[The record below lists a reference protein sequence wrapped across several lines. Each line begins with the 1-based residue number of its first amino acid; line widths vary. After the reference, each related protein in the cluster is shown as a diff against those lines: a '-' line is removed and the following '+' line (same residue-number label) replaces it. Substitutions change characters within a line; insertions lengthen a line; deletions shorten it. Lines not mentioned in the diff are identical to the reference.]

1 MAGRKRIDIDI
12 GFNTD
17 TSRAKAQIQDLQKQI
32 VNLSIAAKQN
42 TATNTLSSDISK
54 AVIEASKL
62 NGILSQSMTFN
73 GDNLDL
79 SKFVTNLNKS
89 GTTISQV
96 RKNLESLGPQGQKA
110 FTSLAQSIMS
120 AEVPLRQSEGLLK
133 SFSATLTNSI
143 KWTVASGAVHQV
155 QKEFSKAFEY
165 SRKLDKSLND
175 IRIVSGES
183 SDNMAKFAKQA
194 NESAKAL
201 NTTTTAYTNAAL
213 IFYQQG
219 LDTAAVKER
228 TDAVTKMASVTG
240 ETAAD
245 VSSYMTA
252 IWNNFNDGSKSVE
265 YFADVLTALGA
276 TTASSTEEIAEGL
289 EKFASIGNTVGLSY
303 EYATSALATV
313 VAETRQSAD
322 TVGTAFKTLFARIQD
337 LELGNTLD
345 DGTTLGQYSK
355 ALESIGVDIKNS
367 KGEIRDMDD
376 ILDDMGSKW
385 KTISKDTQIA
395 VAQAVAGTRQYNQ
408 LIALMDKWDVFQENL
423 NTAKGAKGSLQQ
435 QADIYAESWDAA
447 SKNIKTSLEEIYSNL
462 IDSKAMVDLM
472 KFLSKAIEGFGH
484 FVDSVGG
491 VRTAFI
497 LLANT
502 IISNQG
508 PQISKYIDKVVDNFK
523 IKFGIMGKEIEA
535 TREKAQKEYKAM
547 IAGMDIRTP
556 EDRAQV
562 ANMKANYDI
571 ENAIFEKKK
580 ELAKI
585 NANLTE
591 SQIEQIANEKAQLK
605 QLTEEAEVTAK
616 IYDTK
621 NKARHAASDDISS
634 IGQRFKSTNLSLD
647 KVQSKKIREKITSE
661 VNKAY
666 YAQNLP
672 ENTLQEVYAK
682 KVLLGEA
689 DELPSEYYLSQNY
702 KGIDKTR
709 ARNSRYWD
717 MIHQVDPAD
726 ENGNYRFSEK
736 ERRPTNSANINKA
749 VYKSYLEKYR
759 DTKKLVEG
767 MVNPNFDEEAQEA
780 LQNQFFE
787 DYNAAELAYAR
798 NETNISTSNKVL
810 NLFDMNK
817 VKSGKF
823 SLKDMQ
829 ETLSTFYNS
838 SNENKRMIDDLMKLN
853 EYKKEGNIK
862 KLITGQNVAGAD
874 KTDYAHMLQMI
885 ENNRT
890 SYLTNRDTLSG
901 NLRGVLQNYGFE
913 ATDIAKISDALDRQH
928 KAIEASDK
936 SLADYVKSLLDVQN
950 HSKSVVDSIN
960 EMGFSVGSI
969 GENFTNGANAMSSFA
984 MAANSVYSFF
994 ESIEEMVSGDLKVN
1008 IGSLIGLV
1016 TQLGF
1021 GISGVIQTK
1030 KAFSQFSNMLSGT
1043 IGNRATLKDQQ
1054 VLENRRYNL
1063 VETKEN
1069 IDASFNE
1076 YLEKKSVFGK
1086 DKNKQKRLSDF
1097 TSLIGESQTIDLP
1110 DNLSEMSVDE
1120 RKEWLSKISGAKIDS
1135 QYRTRNS
1142 RLTGITK
1149 GLITNDDE
1157 WANFTESLKQRKAA
1171 AQEEQD
1177 IVETT
1182 QEVEGRGIQIASKVS
1197 KAMGAIGIAV
1207 QVATAAYAAYNLIH
1221 KAVVANLQKEAEE
1234 SLRVAQN
1241 TTEKTKQYKEESD
1254 KVSELKK
1261 AYDELYNKYNDGELS
1276 ASALKRQSYD
1286 LCMQYGEEELA
1297 VKALSGEYKN
1307 LEEAMK
1313 SIESEKTEKTLN
1325 SAKQEQKNYETALR
1339 DQLSASAEED
1349 SSRRDFVN
1357 RIETI
1362 DLKGMV
1368 KRNAKEDNL
1377 ANQLQKLGV
1386 EFINKDH
1393 INLQSF
1399 VAAVKTDAEAIQ
1411 SVLNESDT
1419 SAARQLRQYLSSAKD
1434 QVDGLTESINTAHE
1448 AQKTMIIDAQNFD
1461 AIDSIEDYTTTWRN
1475 MVYEALSKGVYDSI
1489 EDASKWANS
1498 YMSAIDSIK
1507 EYAQTAT
1514 IADTLAENT
1523 SGEVLKEVFEQKKNI
1538 DNLTSE
1544 DYINELGDKAQYKY
1558 RTVGALQGG
1567 VGGGTPNESGS
1578 YTTDANLG
1586 IEEIDQDAVAEWREN
1601 KKRNYGLSNSLD
1613 YYKSMTQALDK
1624 YSVYEQS
1631 FFTNFS
1637 QKLSEAIGKNDG
1649 DIEKALS
1656 SLAEKMPNVFKEAA
1670 EKGEADYA
1678 QTLVDGL
1685 ITDKTELTDK
1695 QKKQILDTL
1704 DFSGVTSEGVSV
1716 DEKTLNNMDYS
1727 SQATLMAAF
1736 YGEKLK
1742 LIEETGDAAREEAQ
1756 KEADTY
1762 KEKYKDQID
1771 DYKDAQK
1778 ELELLSEDSDANFT
1792 QEDIGKL
1799 VDEFNGNDL
1808 SGLNED
1814 TIKNLKDV
1822 MKNQG
1827 YGSDDSDVV
1836 NFFKK
1841 LSNKKYSD
1849 QLEKLDDLVKDLTI
1863 DSEDWNK
1870 VIKAGEKAQEAN
1882 SSVIDDVQAGYKSLT
1897 SAMKDYNSNGYF
1909 TMDNLQAILELEPKY
1924 LSALEWDGNQFKL
1937 NTADLKE
1944 MTKAK
1949 LADMAVSQAEIAVA
1963 KVKSILSSDNV
1974 VNAAMEL
1981 GMTQKLTTSTMSYAE
1996 SLIASA
2002 RGLATNNKE
2011 LQNNAA
2017 AMQQVMMYIDAQENA
2032 IAAIG
2037 NVYDNIDA
2045 HFDKIMGSSASSSK
2059 KKYFEDEFD
2068 RYWEF
2073 KKAIDEVVHAMERLE
2088 NEQGNLYGQE
2098 LIDNL
2103 NQVNDLLVTQKANY
2117 EALYEA
2123 QKVEAEE
2130 LRSSLSAYGA
2140 LFDEEGRLTNYAD
2153 ITTSMFAQYGNVDDS
2168 ETYEEFKKYLERYDT
2183 LYYSEMVDT
2192 TDKIVEESKKILENN
2207 LKIWETDIQI
2217 NLDLKQAER
2226 DWNDFLKEINR
2237 NFKSTFSDAGQEIE
2251 YALKKAQTFNLND
2264 GTLVSDIQKVEN
2276 INYEIDQLKNGRTSD
2291 LFSSLSEAENALKE
2305 ANKTL
2310 QDDAEELFSTYEEG
2324 WNSYLE
2330 YIDDVG
2336 THLDN
2341 INKKY
2346 EELNEELEHQANLIS
2361 LLYGDTAYDKL
2372 AKLYDTQQKSNLAQ
2386 LKSLRQQTDFYQA
2399 QYEKAVQLD
2408 GEDSKS
2414 AEKWLEKKKQAMQDL
2429 RAEEETYIKTIQSKY
2444 NNTIDSIIQ
2453 KARMATN
2460 GGVDTDWARTMYDL
2474 TKTKSEGN
2482 YDDVERVYQLTS
2494 LQSKWNKLIA
2504 DTTGTKNQEKLKK
2517 IMDEQLANLEKKAT
2531 LTEYDIGLAEKAL
2544 AVEQA
2549 RIALEQA
2556 QNSKDSMKLTRNAEG
2571 NWSYQYVADEDNIAE
2586 KQQDL
2591 LDAINDKYEYVKSA
2605 NQQALDDLL
2614 QYEEDFWNK
2623 YAEIMKD
2630 VSLSDEER
2638 QSRIAQLYDMYY
2650 GEEGILTQAYQ
2661 DSAQTQQDLNLVT
2674 AEQLWAIYE
2683 SDQEKYATMTA
2694 AEQELIDGLKN
2705 GTIKS
2710 YEDIQEAGQ
2719 RVNDESLDYWNTTA
2733 QAMADAWNADDGM
2746 SIKSQVNE
2754 ALKDCSTAL
2763 ADYGADVDAG
2773 CTAAG
2778 EDFTDVGNAIDDV
2791 SNAIDDLNGTTEDY
2805 IDNAEKLIDDYIDS
2819 LKELESQWKE
2829 VKSIVEQNIDTMKKY
2844 ELATN
2849 NATAAY
2855 NSLNAAKSSS
2865 GNSGG
2870 SGNST
2875 DIADNNPIEETVHY
2889 YSVNSSPDGDGLVV
2903 TVYEKTGN
2911 SEKAIGLDGEE
2922 AKDHKVG
2929 SVWEARDYINQV
2941 LSENGYDEELD
2952 PKKNVQT
2959 SGYKYYLDN
2968 ARVNTYSF
2976 DTGGYTGEW
2985 DNSGRLAVLH
2995 QKELVLNKDDT
3006 ENILNAVEFVRG
3018 IASSIGASLLSQL
3031 AGMTNATS
3039 SIRPVGAD
3047 YLSSN
3052 VNNASNNN
3060 VYNVTAEF
3068 PNAESVQDI
3077 REALL
3082 SLPNLVSQKV
3092 NEKNI

>member
-32 VNLSIAAKQN
+32 VNLSVAAKQN

-62 NGILSQSMTFN
+62 NGILSQSMTFK

-133 SFSATLTNSI
+133 SFSTTLTNSA

-155 QKEFSKAFEY
+155 QTEFSKAFEY
-165 SRKLDKSLND
+165 SRKLDKSLNE

-276 TTASSTEEIAEGL
+276 ATASSTDEIAAGL

-355 ALESIGVDIKNS
+355 ALESIGVNIKDS
-367 KGEIRDMDD
+367 KGEVRDMDD

-395 VAQAVAGTRQYNQ
+395 VAQAVAGTRQYSQ

-423 NTAKGAKGSLQQ
+423 NTAKGAEGSLQQ

-447 SKNIKTSLEEIYSNL
+447 SKKIKTSLEEIYSNL
-462 IDSKAMVDLM
+462 IDSKTMVDLM

-508 PQISKYIDKVVDNFK
+508 PQISKYVDKVVDNFK

-547 IAGMDIRTP
+547 IAGMDIKTP

-605 QLTEEAEVTAK
+605 QLTEEAEVTAQ

-647 KVQSKKIREKITSE
+647 NVDSKKIREKITSE

-666 YAQNLP
+666 YAKNLP
-672 ENTLQEVYAK
+672 ENTLQELYAK

-759 DTKKLVEG
+759 DTKKLAEG

-787 DYNAAELAYAR
+787 DYNAAELAYAG

-829 ETLSTFYNS
+829 ETLSTLYNS

-862 KLITGQNVAGAD
+862 KLITGQNIAGVD

-913 ATDIAKISDALDRQH
+913 ATDVTKISDALDEQH

-969 GENFTNGANAMSSFA
+969 GENFANGANAMSNFA
-984 MAANSVYSFF
+984 MTANSAYSVF
-994 ESIEEMVSGDLKVN
+994 ESIEELFSGDLKLS
-1008 IGSLIGLV
+1008 IGSIIGLF

-1021 GISGVIQTK
+1021 SVSGFLQTK
-1030 KAFSQFSNMLSGT
+1030 KSFNQFSNMLSGT
-1043 IGNRATLKDQQ
+1043 IGNRATLKDQKA
-1054 VLENRRYNL
+1054 LEDRKYNL
-1063 VETKEN
+1063 AETKDN
-1069 IDASFNE
+1069 IDASFKE
-1076 YLEKKSVFGK
+1076 YLEKKSTFGK
-1086 DKNKQKRLSDF
+1086 DKGKQKRLSDF

-1110 DNLSEMSVDE
+1110 DNLSKMSVDE
-1120 RKEWLSKISGAKIDS
+1120 RKDWLSKISGAKIDS
-1135 QYRTRNS
+1135 QYRTRDS

-1177 IVETT
+1177 IVATT
-1182 QEVEGRGIQIASKVS
+1182 QAVEGRGIQIASKVS

-1207 QVATAAYAAYNLIH
+1207 QVATTAYAAYNLIH

-1297 VKALSGEYKN
+1297 VKALSGEYKS

-1313 SIESEKTEKTLN
+1313 SIESKKTEKTLN
-1325 SAKQEQKNYETALR
+1325 SAKQEQKNYEVALR

-1349 SSRRDFVN
+1349 AGRRDFVN
-1357 RIETI
+1357 GTETI
-1362 DLKGMV
+1362 DLRGMV
-1368 KRNAKEDNL
+1368 ARNSKEKNL
-1377 ANQLQKLGV
+1377 ASQLQELGV
-1386 EFINKDH
+1386 QFLTNDKIS
-1393 INLQSF
+1393 LQSL
-1399 VAAVKTDAEAIQ
+1399 ATAIKTDAEAVQ
-1411 SVLNESDT
+1411 SVLNDSDT
-1419 SAARQLRQYLSSAKD
+1419 TAAKQLRQYLSSAKD
-1434 QVDGLTESINTAHE
+1434 QIDGLTESIDTAHE

-1461 AIDSIEDYTTTWRN
+1461 AIDSIEDYTATWRN
-1475 MVYEALSKGVYDSI
+1475 MVHEALSKGVYDSI

-1514 IADTLAENT
+1514 VADTIMSNT
-1523 SGEVLKEVFEQKKNI
+1523 SKDIFKDIQNQKNEIDYTSIEEWAAEKYGAEVHYMNVKDLTDEFEQEKAAKKTG
-1538 DNLTSE
+1538 L
-1544 DYINELGDKAQYKY
+1544 EL
-1558 RTVGALQGG
+1558 
-1567 VGGGTPNESGS
+1567 
-1578 YTTDANLG
+1578 
-1586 IEEIDQDAVAEWREN
+1586 
-1601 KKRNYGLSNSLD
+1601 NSLQ
-1613 YYKSMTQALDK
+1613 YYESMTKALDN
-1624 YSVYEQS
+1624 YSTYEQS
-1631 FFTNFS
+1631 FFSDNFS
-1637 QKLSEAIGKNDG
+1637 QLLSEAMEKNNNNT
-1649 DIEKALS
+1649 EKALA
-1656 SLAEKMPNVFKEAA
+1656 SLAEKLPNVFEGSA

-1678 QTLVDGL
+1678 QTLIDGL

-1695 QKKQILDTL
+1695 QKKQVLDTL

-1756 KEADTY
+1756 KEAETY
-1762 KEKYKDQID
+1762 KETYKDQID
-1771 DYKDAQK
+1771 DYKEAQK

-1799 VDEFNGNDL
+1799 VDKFNGNDL

-1814 TIKNLKDV
+1814 AIKNLKDV

-1827 YGSDDSDVV
+1827 YGSNDSDVV

-1849 QLEKLDDLVKDLTI
+1849 QLEKLDDLVKDLTV

-1870 VIKAGEKAQEAN
+1870 VVKAGEKAQEAN
-1882 SSVIDDVQAGYKSLT
+1882 SSTIDNIQAGYKTLT

-1949 LADMAVSQAEIAVA
+1949 LADMAVSQARITVA
-1963 KVKSILSSDNV
+1963 KVESILSSDNV

-1981 GMTQKLTTSTMSYAE
+1981 EMTQKLTTSTMSYAE
-1996 SLIASA
+1996 TLIAEA
-2002 RGLATNNKE
+2002 RGLAAANTE

-2017 AMQQVMMYIDAQENA
+2017 AMQQVTMYIDAQENA

-2073 KKAIDEVVHAMERLE
+2073 KKAIDEVAHAMERLE
-2088 NEQGNLYGQE
+2088 DEQDNLYGQE

-2251 YALKKAQTFNLND
+2251 YALKKAQTFNLDD
-2264 GTLVSDIQKVEN
+2264 GTLASDIQKIEN
-2276 INYEIDQLKNGRTSD
+2276 INYEINQLQNGGTSD
-2291 LFSSLSEAENALKE
+2291 LFNSLSEAENALKE

-2324 WNSYLE
+2324 WNAYLD

-2346 EELNEELEHQANLIS
+2346 EELDEELEHQANLIS
-2361 LLYGDTAYDKL
+2361 LLYGDQAYDKL
-2372 AKLYDTQQKSNLAQ
+2372 AKLYDTQQKNNLAQ

-2414 AEKWLEKKKQAMQDL
+2414 AEKWLEKKRQAMQDL
-2429 RAEEETYIKTIQSKY
+2429 RSEEETYIKTIQSKY

-2460 GGVDTDWARTMYDL
+2460 GGVDTDWARTMYEL

-2517 IMDEQLANLEKKAT
+2517 VMDEQLANLEKKAT

-2571 NWSYQYVADEDNIAE
+2571 NWSYQYVADEDNVAE

-2614 QYEEDFWNK
+2614 QYEEDFWTK

-2638 QSRIAQLYDMYY
+2638 QSRIAQLYEMYY

-2763 ADYGADVDAG
+2763 EDYNADVDAG
-2773 CTAAG
+2773 CAAAG
-2778 EDFTDVGNAIDDV
+2778 EDFTDVGSAIDDV
-2791 SNAIDDLNGTTEDY
+2791 SNAIDDLDGTTEDY
-2805 IDNAEKLIDDYIDS
+2805 IDNAEKLIDDYINS

-2829 VKSIVEQNIDTMKKY
+2829 VKAIVEQNIETMKKY
-2844 ELATN
+2844 ELA
-2849 NATAAY
+2849 
-2855 NSLNAAKSSS
+2855 AKSASTVKTPAAATPS
-2865 GNSGG
+2865 SGG
-2870 SGNST
+2870 SGGGNST
-2875 DIADNNPIEETVHY
+2875 TIADDDSYTITN
-2889 YSVNSSPDGDGLVV
+2889 DDGLR
-2903 TVYEKTGN
+2903 TYSAARRRDLGDDVYEVTISNGKGESLMTSKGDKIQKTFTIGEDYDSLDEAINDLLKQSLGSGEVFNARADSNIYWLDNVKLWNNN
-2911 SEKAIGLDGEE
+2911 S
-2922 AKDHKVG
+2922 
-2929 SVWEARDYINQV
+2929 V
-2941 LSENGYDEELD
+2941 LSTKYT
-2952 PKKNVQT
+2952 PK
-2959 SGYKYYLDN
+2959 
-2968 ARVNTYSF
+2968 F

-2985 DNSGRLAVLH
+2985 DNSGRLAILH

-3039 SIRPVGAD
+3039 SIHPVGAD

-3052 VNNASNNN
+3052 VSNASSSN

>member
-1 MAGRKRIDIDI
+1 MARRKRIDIDI

-32 VNLSIAAKQN
+32 VNLSVAAKQN

-62 NGILSQSMTFN
+62 NGILSQSMTFK

-133 SFSATLTNSI
+133 SFSTTLTNSI

-355 ALESIGVDIKNS
+355 ALESIGVNIKDS
-367 KGEIRDMDD
+367 KGEVRDMDD

-484 FVDSVGG
+484 FVDSIGG

-508 PQISKYIDKVVDNFK
+508 PQISKYVDKVVDNFK

-547 IAGMDIRTP
+547 IAGMDIKTS

-562 ANMKANYDI
+562 ANMKANYNI

-605 QLTEEAEVTAK
+605 QLEEEAEVTAK

-621 NKARHAASDDISS
+621 KKARHAAHDDVLSLGS
-634 IGQRFKSTNLSLD
+634 RFKNTNLSLD
-647 KVQSKKIREKITSE
+647 KIENKKISNDILSKF
-661 VNKAY
+661 
-666 YAQNLP
+666 LP
-672 ENTLQEVYAK
+672 EDTLQEAYAK
-682 KVLLGEA
+682 KVLLGEM
-689 DELPSEYYLSQNY
+689 DEMQSEKYLHENY
-702 KGIDKTR
+702 TDNEINR
-709 ARNSRYWD
+709 QRNKNFRD
-717 MIHQVDPAD
+717 MVKQVDP
-726 ENGNYRFSEK
+726 NKNFSK
-736 ERRPTNSANINKA
+736 QERRPSRNISIKDYNSYSQVLDDTRKA
-749 VYKSYLEKYR
+749 LESKDYQEVIQKNLQEQF
-759 DTKKLVEG
+759 TK
-767 MVNPNFDEEAQEA
+767 
-780 LQNQFFE
+780 
-787 DYNAAELAYAR
+787 DYNAAIQAYET

-810 NLFDMNK
+810 NLFDMEK

-823 SLKDMQ
+823 SLKGMQ
-829 ETLSTFYNS
+829 ETLSTLYNS
-838 SNENKRMIDDLMKLN
+838 SKENKRMIDDLMKLD
-853 EYKKEGNIK
+853 EYKDKDDIK
-862 KLITGQNVAGAD
+862 KLITGQDVEGIN
-874 KTDYAHMLQMI
+874 KSDYTHMLQTI
-885 ENNRT
+885 EKKRAG
-890 SYLTNRDTLSG
+890 YLTKRDDISG
-901 NLRGVLQNYGFE
+901 NIRGLLQNYGFG
-913 ATDIAKISDALDRQH
+913 APDVAKMSDALDKQH
-928 KAIEASDK
+928 KIIEDTDK
-936 SLADYVKSLLDVQN
+936 SLTAHVKVLLDVQN
-950 HSKSVVDSIN
+950 HSDSVVDSIN
-960 EMGFSVGSI
+960 KMGFSVGSI

-984 MAANSVYSFF
+984 MAANSAYSIF
-994 ESIEEMVSGDLKVN
+994 ESIEKMFSGDLKVSM
-1008 IGSLIGLV
+1008 GSIIGLF

-1021 GISGVIQTK
+1021 SISGITRTK

-1043 IGNRATLKDQQ
+1043 IGNRVTLKDQQ
-1054 VLENRRYNL
+1054 ALEDRKYNL
-1063 VETKEN
+1063 AETKDN
-1069 IDASFNE
+1069 IDASFKE
-1076 YLEKKSVFGK
+1076 YLSKKSRLKK
-1086 DKNKQKRLSDF
+1086 DEEKQKKLFNF
-1097 TSLIGESQTIDLP
+1097 TSLLSEDGIELP
-1110 DNLSEMSVDE
+1110 DNLSAMNKDE
-1120 RKEWLSKISGAKIDS
+1120 RRAWLSQISGNNINENNQTNIHS
-1135 QYRTRNS
+1135 PIYG
-1142 RLTGITK
+1142 LTGELMSDK
-1149 GLITNDDE
+1149 G
-1157 WANFTESLKQRKAA
+1157 WANFTENLKQREAA

-1177 IVETT
+1177 IVKTT
-1182 QEVEGRGIQIASKVS
+1182 QEIEGRGTQIANKVS

-1221 KAVVANLQKEAEE
+1221 SAVVANLQKEAEE

-1297 VKALSGEYKN
+1297 IKALSGEYKN

-1325 SAKQEQKNYETALR
+1325 SAKQEQKNYEVALK

-1349 SSRRDFVN
+1349 SSRRDFVGEV
-1357 RIETI
+1357 ETI
-1362 DLKGMV
+1362 DLRGMV
-1368 KRNAKEDNL
+1368 TRNAKENNL

-1461 AIDSIEDYTTTWRN
+1461 AIDSIEDYTATWRS
-1475 MVYEALSKGVYDSI
+1475 MVHEALSEGVYDSI

-1514 IADTLAENT
+1514 VTDTIMSNT
-1523 SGEVLKEVFEQKKNI
+1523 SKDIFKDIQKQKKDI
-1538 DNLTSE
+1538 DNFTSE
-1544 DYINELGDKAQYKY
+1544 DYINAVGDNAKYIYYKEYMSGHNFVKEKLTKEDYIDAYNDPYLGSDL
-1558 RTVGALQGG
+1558 T
-1567 VGGGTPNESGS
+1567 GGG
-1578 YTTDANLG
+1578 YNLSK
-1586 IEEIDQDAVAEWREN
+1586 EVDQNAFQEWKDNQKIASE
-1601 KKRNYGLSNSLD
+1601 LNSLQ
-1613 YYKSMTQALDK
+1613 YYESMTKALDN
-1624 YSVYEQS
+1624 YSTYEQS
-1631 FFTNFS
+1631 FFSDNFS
-1637 QKLSEAIGKNDG
+1637 QLLSEAMEKNNNNT
-1649 DIEKALS
+1649 EKALA
-1656 SLAEKMPNVFKEAA
+1656 SLAEKLPNVFKGNA

-1756 KEADTY
+1756 KEAETY
-1762 KEKYKDQID
+1762 KETYKKQID
-1771 DYKDAQK
+1771 DYKEAQK
-1778 ELELLSEDSDANFT
+1778 ELELLAEDSDANFK
-1792 QEDIGKL
+1792 QEDITKL
-1799 VDEFNGNDL
+1799 ADEFNGDNLDDL
-1808 SGLNED
+1808 KKID
-1814 TIKNLKDV
+1814 TFDKLTKV
-1822 MKNQG
+1822 MQKQG
-1827 YGSDDSDVV
+1827 YKTDDDTMKQ
-1836 NFFKK
+1836 FFEG
-1841 LSNKKYSD
+1841 LSNKKYAD
-1849 QLEKLDDLVKDLTI
+1849 QLEKLDDLVKDLTV

-1870 VIKAGEKAQEAN
+1870 VVKAGEKAQEAN
-1882 SSVIDDVQAGYKSLT
+1882 SSVIDDIQAGYKSLT
-1897 SAMKDYNSNGYF
+1897 SAMKDYNANGYF

-1924 LSALEWDGNQFKL
+1924 LSALEWDGSQFKL

-1981 GMTQKLTTSTMSYAE
+1981 EMTQKLTTSTMGYAE

-2073 KKAIDEVVHAMERLE
+2073 KKAIDEVAHAMERLE
-2088 NEQGNLYGQE
+2088 NEQDNLYGQE

-2264 GTLVSDIQKVEN
+2264 GTLASDIQKVEN
-2276 INYEIDQLKNGRTSD
+2276 INYEIDQLKNGGTSD

-2444 NNTIDSIIQ
+2444 NNTIDSIIK

-2474 TKTKSEGN
+2474 TKTKSEDN

-2763 ADYGADVDAG
+2763 GDYNADVDAG
-2773 CTAAG
+2773 CAAAG

-2791 SNAIDDLNGTTEDY
+2791 SNAIDDLNEATEDY

-2819 LKELESQWKE
+2819 LRELESQWKE

-2865 GNSGG
+2865 GNSEG
-2870 SGNST
+2870 SENST
-2875 DIADNNPIEETVHY
+2875 DIADNNPLEETVHY
-2889 YSVNSSPDGDGLVV
+2889 YSVDSSPDGDGLVV

-2911 SEKAIGLDGEE
+2911 NEKTIGLDGEE

>member
-32 VNLSIAAKQN
+32 VNLSVAAKQN

-62 NGILSQSMTFN
+62 NGILSQSMTFK

-133 SFSATLTNSI
+133 SFSTTLTNSA

-155 QKEFSKAFEY
+155 QTEFSKAFEY
-165 SRKLDKSLND
+165 SRKLDKSLNE

-276 TTASSTEEIAEGL
+276 ATASSTDEIAEGL

-355 ALESIGVDIKNS
+355 ALESIGVNIKDS
-367 KGEIRDMDD
+367 KGEVRDMDD

-385 KTISKDTQIA
+385 KNISKDTQIA
-395 VAQAVAGTRQYNQ
+395 VAQAVAGTRQYSQ

-423 NTAKGAKGSLQQ
+423 NTAKGAEGSLQQ

-447 SKNIKTSLEEIYSNL
+447 SKKIKTSLEEIYSNL
-462 IDSKAMVDLM
+462 IDSKTMVDLM

-508 PQISKYIDKVVDNFK
+508 PQISKYVDKVVDNFK

-605 QLTEEAEVTAK
+605 QLTEEAEVTAQ

-647 KVQSKKIREKITSE
+647 NVDSKKNREKITSE

-666 YAQNLP
+666 YTKNLP
-672 ENTLQEVYAK
+672 ENTLQELYAK

-702 KGIDKTR
+702 KGIEKTR

-717 MIHQVDPAD
+717 MIHQVDPVD

-736 ERRPTNSANINKA
+736 ERRPTNSVNINKA

-759 DTKKLVEG
+759 DTKKLAEG

-787 DYNAAELAYAR
+787 DYNAAELAYAG

-829 ETLSTFYNS
+829 ETLSTLYNS

-862 KLITGQNVAGAD
+862 KLITGQNIAGAD

-913 ATDIAKISDALDRQH
+913 ATDVTKISDALDEQH

-969 GENFTNGANAMSSFA
+969 GENFANGASAMSSFA
-984 MAANSVYSFF
+984 MTANSAYSVF
-994 ESIEEMVSGDLKVN
+994 ESIEELFSGDLKLS
-1008 IGSLIGLV
+1008 IGSIIGLF

-1021 GISGVIQTK
+1021 SVSGFLQTK
-1030 KAFSQFSNMLSGT
+1030 KSFNQFSNMLSGT
-1043 IGNRATLKDQQ
+1043 IGNRATLKDQKA
-1054 VLENRRYNL
+1054 LEDRKYNL
-1063 VETKEN
+1063 AETKDS
-1069 IDASFNE
+1069 IDASFKK

-1086 DKNKQKRLSDF
+1086 DKGKQKRLSDF

-1110 DNLSEMSVDE
+1110 DNLSKMSVDE
-1120 RKEWLSKISGAKIDS
+1120 RKDWLSKISGAKIDS
-1135 QYRTRNS
+1135 QYRTRDS

-1157 WANFTESLKQRKAA
+1157 WANFTENLKQRKAA

-1177 IVETT
+1177 IVATT
-1182 QEVEGRGIQIASKVS
+1182 QAVEGRGIQIASKVS

-1207 QVATAAYAAYNLIH
+1207 QVATAAYAAYNLAH
-1221 KAVVANLQKEAEE
+1221 KAVVAILQKEAEE

-1276 ASALKRQSYD
+1276 ASALKKQSYD

-1297 VKALSGEYKN
+1297 VKALSGEYKS

-1325 SAKQEQKNYETALR
+1325 SAKQEQKNYEVALR

-1349 SSRRDFVN
+1349 SGRRDFVN
-1357 RIETI
+1357 GTETI
-1362 DLKGMV
+1362 DLRGMV
-1368 KRNAKEDNL
+1368 ARNSKEKNL
-1377 ANQLQKLGV
+1377 ASQLQELGV
-1386 EFINKDH
+1386 QFLTNDKIS
-1393 INLQSF
+1393 LQSL
-1399 VAAVKTDAEAIQ
+1399 ATAIKTDADAVQ
-1411 SVLNESDT
+1411 SVLNDSDT
-1419 SAARQLRQYLSSAKD
+1419 SAAKQLRQYLSSAKD
-1434 QVDGLTESINTAHE
+1434 QIDGLTESIDTAHE
-1448 AQKTMIIDAQNFD
+1448 AQKTMIVDAQNFD
-1461 AIDSIEDYTTTWRN
+1461 AIDSIEDYTTTWRS
-1475 MVYEALSKGVYDSI
+1475 MVHEALSKGVYDSI

-1514 IADTLAENT
+1514 VADTIMSNT
-1523 SGEVLKEVFEQKKNI
+1523 SKDIFKDIKNQKNEIDYTSIEEWAAEKYGAEVHYMNVKDLTDEFEQEKAEKKTG
-1538 DNLTSE
+1538 L
-1544 DYINELGDKAQYKY
+1544 EL
-1558 RTVGALQGG
+1558 
-1567 VGGGTPNESGS
+1567 
-1578 YTTDANLG
+1578 
-1586 IEEIDQDAVAEWREN
+1586 
-1601 KKRNYGLSNSLD
+1601 NSLD
-1613 YYKSMTQALDK
+1613 YYESMTKALDN
-1624 YSVYEQS
+1624 YSTYEQS
-1631 FFTNFS
+1631 FFSDNFS
-1637 QKLSEAIGKNDG
+1637 QLLSEAMEKNNNNT
-1649 DIEKALS
+1649 EKALA
-1656 SLAEKMPNVFKEAA
+1656 SLAEKLPNVFKGSA

-1678 QTLVDGL
+1678 QTLVDSL
-1685 ITDKTELTDK
+1685 LTDKKELTDK
-1695 QKKQILDTL
+1695 QKKQILDTF

-1716 DEKTLNNMDYS
+1716 DEKTLNNMDWS
-1727 SQATLMAAF
+1727 SQATLMASF

-1756 KEADTY
+1756 LEADTY
-1762 KEKYKDQID
+1762 KAKYKEQID

-1792 QEDIGKL
+1792 QEDITKL
-1799 VDEFNGNDL
+1799 ADEFTGD
-1808 SGLNED
+1808 
-1814 TIKNLKDV
+1814 NLKDLQNKDKFTELTKV
-1822 MKNQG
+1822 MQKQG
-1827 YGSDDSDVV
+1827 YKTDE
-1836 NFFKK
+1836 NTMKQFFEG
-1841 LSNKKYSD
+1841 LSNKKYAD
-1849 QLEKLDDLVKDLTI
+1849 QLEKLDDLVKDLTV

-1870 VIKAGEKAQEAN
+1870 VVKAGKKAQEAN
-1882 SSVIDDVQAGYKSLT
+1882 SSVIDDIQAGYKTLT
-1897 SAMKDYNSNGYF
+1897 SAMKDYNANGYF

-1924 LSALEWDGNQFKL
+1924 LSALEWDGSQFKL

-1981 GMTQKLTTSTMSYAE
+1981 EMTQKLTTSTMGYAE

-2045 HFDKIMGSSASSSK
+2045 HFDKIMGSSSASSSK

-2073 KKAIDEVVHAMERLE
+2073 KKAIDEVAHAMERLE
-2088 NEQGNLYGQE
+2088 DEQDNLYGQE

-2264 GTLVSDIQKVEN
+2264 GTLASDIQKVEN
-2276 INYEIDQLKNGRTSD
+2276 INYEINQLKNGGTSD

-2324 WNSYLE
+2324 WNAYLE

-2372 AKLYDTQQKSNLAQ
+2372 AKLYDTQQKNNLAQ

-2414 AEKWLEKKKQAMQDL
+2414 AEKWLEKKRQAMQDL
-2429 RAEEETYIKTIQSKY
+2429 RSEEETYIKTIQSKY
-2444 NNTIDSIIQ
+2444 NNTIDSIIK

-2460 GGVDTDWARTMYDL
+2460 GGVDTDWARTMYEL

-2605 NQQALDDLL
+2605 NQRALEDLL

-2650 GEEGILTQAYQ
+2650 GKEGILTQAYQ

-2683 SDQEKYATMTA
+2683 SDQEKYATMTD

-2754 ALKDCSTAL
+2754 ALKDCSSAL
-2763 ADYGADVDAG
+2763 GDYNADVDAG
-2773 CTAAG
+2773 CAAAG
-2778 EDFTDVGNAIDDV
+2778 EDFTDVGGAIDDV
-2791 SNAIDDLNGTTEDY
+2791 SNAIDDLDGTTEDY
-2805 IDNAEKLIDDYIDS
+2805 IDNAEKLIDDYINS

-2829 VKSIVEQNIDTMKKY
+2829 VKSIVEQNIETMKKY
-2844 ELATN
+2844 ELA
-2849 NATAAY
+2849 
-2855 NSLNAAKSSS
+2855 AKSASTAYTPAAAAPS
-2865 GNSGG
+2865 SGG
-2870 SGNST
+2870 SVGGNST
-2875 DIADNNPIEETVHY
+2875 DIADNNPPEETVHY
-2889 YSVNSSPDGDGLVV
+2889 YSVDSAPDGDGLVV
-2903 TVYEKTGN
+2903 TVYERTGN
-2911 SEKAIGLDGEE
+2911 SEKAIGRDGEE
-2922 AKDHKVG
+2922 PKDYRDHRIS

-2941 LSENGYDEELD
+2941 LSDNGYDEELD
-2952 PKKNVQT
+2952 PNVNVQT

-2985 DNSGRLAVLH
+2985 DSSGRLAVLH

-3039 SIRPVGAD
+3039 SIHPVSAD

-3052 VNNASNNN
+3052 VSNASSSN
-3060 VYNVTAEF
+3060 VYNITAEF

>member
-32 VNLSIAAKQN
+32 VNLSVAAKQN

-62 NGILSQSMTFN
+62 NGILSQSMTFK

-133 SFSATLTNSI
+133 SFSTTLTNSA

-155 QKEFSKAFEY
+155 QTEFSKAFEY
-165 SRKLDKSLND
+165 SRKLDKSLNE

-276 TTASSTEEIAEGL
+276 ATASSTDEIAAGL

-355 ALESIGVDIKNS
+355 ALESIGVNIKDS
-367 KGEIRDMDD
+367 KGEVRDMDD

-395 VAQAVAGTRQYNQ
+395 VAQAVAGTRQYSQ

-423 NTAKGAKGSLQQ
+423 NIAKGAEGSLQQ

-447 SKNIKTSLEEIYSNL
+447 SKKIKTSLEEIYSNL
-462 IDSKAMVDLM
+462 IDSKTMVDLM

-508 PQISKYIDKVVDNFK
+508 PQISKYVDKVVDNFK

-547 IAGMDIRTP
+547 IAGMDIRTS

-562 ANMKANYDI
+562 ANMKANYNI

-605 QLTEEAEVTAK
+605 QLEEEAEVTAK

-621 NKARHAASDDISS
+621 KKARHAAHDDVLSLGS
-634 IGQRFKSTNLSLD
+634 RFKNTNLSLN
-647 KVQSKKIREKITSE
+647 KVENTKIRNDILSKF
-661 VNKAY
+661 
-666 YAQNLP
+666 LP
-672 ENTLQEVYAK
+672 EDTLQETYAK
-682 KVLLGEA
+682 KVLLGEM
-689 DELPSEYYLSQNY
+689 DEMQSEKYLQENYANNERKRQRNQNF
-702 KGIDKTR
+702 R
-709 ARNSRYWD
+709 D
-717 MIHQVDPAD
+717 MIKQVDP
-726 ENGNYRFSEK
+726 NKKFSK
-736 ERRPTNSANINKA
+736 QERRPSRTTKIEDYNSYAQVLEDTRKA
-749 VYKSYLEKYR
+749 LESQDYQEPIQKILQEQF
-759 DTKKLVEG
+759 TK
-767 MVNPNFDEEAQEA
+767 
-780 LQNQFFE
+780 
-787 DYNAAELAYAR
+787 DYNAAIQAYET

-810 NLFDMNK
+810 NLFDMEK

-823 SLKDMQ
+823 SLKGMQ
-829 ETLSTFYNS
+829 ETLSTLYNS
-838 SNENKRMIDDLMKLN
+838 SKENKRMIDDLMRLD
-853 EYKKEGNIK
+853 EYKEEDDIK
-862 KLITGQNVAGAD
+862 KLITGQDVEGIN
-874 KTDYAHMLQMI
+874 KSDYTHMLQTI
-885 ENNRT
+885 EKKRAG
-890 SYLTNRDTLSG
+890 YLTKRDDISG
-901 NLRGVLQNYGFE
+901 NIRGLLQDYGFG
-913 ATDIAKISDALDRQH
+913 APDVAKMSDALDKQH
-928 KAIEASDK
+928 KIIEDTDE
-936 SLADYVKSLLDVQN
+936 SLTAHVKVLLDVQN
-950 HSKSVVDSIN
+950 HSNSVVDSISK
-960 EMGFSVGSI
+960 MGFSVGSI

-984 MAANSVYSFF
+984 MTANSAYSVF
-994 ESIEEMVSGDLKVN
+994 ESIEELLSGDLKASM
-1008 IGSLIGLV
+1008 GSIIGLF
-1016 TQLGF
+1016 TQAGF
-1021 GISGVIQTK
+1021 AISGLIQTG

-1054 VLENRRYNL
+1054 TLENRRYNL
-1063 VETKEN
+1063 VETRAN
-1069 IDASFNE
+1069 IDTSFKE
-1076 YLEKKSVFGK
+1076 YLSKKSKLK
-1086 DKNKQKRLSDF
+1086 DDEDKQKRLSNF
-1097 TSLIGESQTIDLP
+1097 TSLLSEDGTELP
-1110 DNLSEMSVDE
+1110 DNLSAMSKDE
-1120 RKEWLSKISGAKIDS
+1120 RRAWLGQISGHNITKNNTTSMHSSI
-1135 QYRTRNS
+1135 YG
-1142 RLTGITK
+1142 LTGELMSNE
-1149 GLITNDDE
+1149 G

-1177 IVETT
+1177 IVTTT
-1182 QEVEGRGIQIASKVS
+1182 QAVEGRGIQIASKVS

-1241 TTEKTKQYKEESD
+1241 TTERTKQYKEESD

-1276 ASALKRQSYD
+1276 ASALKKQSYD

-1297 VKALSGEYKN
+1297 VKALSGEYKS

-1325 SAKQEQKNYETALR
+1325 SAKQEQKNYEVALR

-1349 SSRRDFVN
+1349 AGRRDFVGEV
-1357 RIETI
+1357 ETI
-1362 DLKGMV
+1362 DLRGMV
-1368 KRNAKEDNL
+1368 TRNSKEKNL
-1377 ANQLQKLGV
+1377 ASQLQELGV
-1386 EFINKDH
+1386 QFLTNDKIS
-1393 INLQSF
+1393 LQSL
-1399 VAAVKTDAEAIQ
+1399 ATAIKIDADAVQ
-1411 SVLNESDT
+1411 SVLNDSDT
-1419 SAARQLRQYLSSAKD
+1419 SAAKQLRQYLSSAKD
-1434 QVDGLTESINTAHE
+1434 QIDGLTESIDTAHE
-1448 AQKTMIIDAQNFD
+1448 AQKTMIVDAQNFD
-1461 AIDSIEDYTTTWRN
+1461 AINSIEDYTTTWRN
-1475 MVYEALSKGVYDSI
+1475 MVHEALSKGVYDSI

-1514 IADTLAENT
+1514 VADTIMSNT
-1523 SGEVLKEVFEQKKNI
+1523 STDVFKNI
-1538 DNLTSE
+1538 QKQKDEIDKKTTE
-1544 DYINELGDKAQYKY
+1544 DYLNAVGDNAKY
-1558 RTVGALQGG
+1558 IYQDKGLFGTGLFAKGEITEEEYNSHNKSYNQVGAGG
-1567 VGGGTPNESGS
+1567 NYI
-1578 YTTDANLG
+1578 YTK
-1586 IEEIDQDAVAEWREN
+1586 EIDQNAVQEWKDSQKIASE
-1601 KKRNYGLSNSLD
+1601 LNSLQ
-1613 YYKSMTQALDK
+1613 YYESMTKALDN
-1624 YSVYEQS
+1624 YSTYEQS
-1631 FFTNFS
+1631 FFSDNFS
-1637 QKLSEAIGKNDG
+1637 QLLSEAMEKNSNNT
-1649 DIEKALS
+1649 EKALS
-1656 SLAEKMPNVFKEAA
+1656 SLAEKLPNVFKGNA

-1704 DFSGVTSEGVSV
+1704 DFSGVTSEDVSV
-1716 DEKTLNNMDYS
+1716 DEKTLNNMDWS
-1727 SQATLMAAF
+1727 SQATLMASF

-1756 KEADTY
+1756 LEADTY
-1762 KEKYKDQID
+1762 KEKYKEQID
-1771 DYKDAQK
+1771 DYKEAQK

-1799 VDEFNGNDL
+1799 VDKFNGNDL

-1814 TIKNLKDV
+1814 TIKNLKDA

-1827 YGSDDSDVV
+1827 YGSDNSDVV

-1849 QLEKLDDLVKDLTI
+1849 QLEKLDDLVKDLTV

-1870 VIKAGEKAQEAN
+1870 VVKAGEKAQEAN
-1882 SSVIDDVQAGYKSLT
+1882 SSVIDEIQTGYKTLT
-1897 SAMKDYNSNGYF
+1897 SAMKDYNANGYF

-1924 LSALEWDGNQFKL
+1924 LSALEWDGSQFKL

-1949 LADMAVSQAEIAVA
+1949 LADMAVSQARITVA
-1963 KVKSILSSDNV
+1963 KVESILSSDNV

-1981 GMTQKLTTSTMSYAE
+1981 EMTQKLTTSTMSYAE
-1996 SLIASA
+1996 TLIAEA
-2002 RGLATNNKE
+2002 RGLAAANTE

-2017 AMQQVMMYIDAQENA
+2017 AMQQVTMYIDAQENA

-2045 HFDKIMGSSASSSK
+2045 HFDKIMGSSSAASSSK

-2073 KKAIDEVVHAMERLE
+2073 KKAIDEVAHAMERLE
-2088 NEQGNLYGQE
+2088 DEQDNLYGQE

-2264 GTLVSDIQKVEN
+2264 GTLASDIQKVEN
-2276 INYEIDQLKNGRTSD
+2276 INYEIDQLKNGGTSD

-2324 WNSYLE
+2324 WNAYLE

-2336 THLDN
+2336 TYLDN

-2372 AKLYDTQQKSNLAQ
+2372 AKLYDTQQKNNLAQ

-2429 RAEEETYIKTIQSKY
+2429 HSEEETYIKTIQSKY
-2444 NNTIDSIIQ
+2444 NNTIDSIIK
-2453 KARMATN
+2453 KARMAIN
-2460 GGVDTDWARTMYDL
+2460 GGVDTDWAKTMYDL

-2571 NWSYQYVADEDNIAE
+2571 NWSYQYVADEDNVAE

-2614 QYEEDFWNK
+2614 QYEEDFQNK

-2650 GEEGILTQAYQ
+2650 GKEGILTQACQ

-2710 YEDIQEAGQ
+2710 YKDIQEAGQ

-2763 ADYGADVDAG
+2763 GDYNADVDAG
-2773 CTAAG
+2773 CAAAG

-2791 SNAIDDLNGTTEDY
+2791 SNAIDDLDGTTEDY

-2829 VKSIVEQNIDTMKKY
+2829 VKSIVEQNIETMKKY
-2844 ELATN
+2844 ELA
-2849 NATAAY
+2849 
-2855 NSLNAAKSSS
+2855 AKSASTVKTPAAAAPSS
-2865 GNSGG
+2865 GGG
-2870 SGNST
+2870 GGGNST
-2875 DIADNNPIEETVHY
+2875 DIADNNPPVHY
-2889 YSVNSSPDGDGLVV
+2889 YSVDSAPDGDGLVV
-2903 TVYEKTGN
+2903 TVYERTGN
-2911 SEKAIGLDGEE
+2911 SEKAIGRDGEKPKDY
-2922 AKDHKVG
+2922 KDHRIS

-2941 LSENGYDEELD
+2941 LSDNGYDEELD
-2952 PKKNVQT
+2952 PNVNVQT

-2968 ARVNTYSF
+2968 ARVNTYSL

-3039 SIRPVGAD
+3039 SIHPVSAD

-3052 VNNASNNN
+3052 VSNASNNN

>member
-32 VNLSIAAKQN
+32 VNLSVAAKQN

-62 NGILSQSMTFN
+62 NGILSQSMTFK

-133 SFSATLTNSI
+133 SFSTTLTNSA

-155 QKEFSKAFEY
+155 QTEFSKAFEY
-165 SRKLDKSLND
+165 SRKLDKSLNE

-276 TTASSTEEIAEGL
+276 ATASSTDEIAAGL

-355 ALESIGVDIKNS
+355 ALESIGVNIKDS
-367 KGEIRDMDD
+367 KGEVRDMDD

-395 VAQAVAGTRQYNQ
+395 VAQAVAGTRQYSQ

-423 NTAKGAKGSLQQ
+423 NIAKGAEGSLQQ

-447 SKNIKTSLEEIYSNL
+447 SKKIKTSLEEIYSNL
-462 IDSKAMVDLM
+462 IDSKTMVDLM

-508 PQISKYIDKVVDNFK
+508 PQISKYVDKVVDNFK
-523 IKFGIMGKEIEA
+523 IKFGIMSKEIEA

-647 KVQSKKIREKITSE
+647 KVQSKKVREKITSE

-726 ENGNYRFSEK
+726 VNGNYRFSEK

-759 DTKKLVEG
+759 DTKKLAEG
-767 MVNPNFDEEAQEA
+767 MVNPNFDEEAQEV

-787 DYNAAELAYAR
+787 DYNAAELAYAG

-829 ETLSTFYNS
+829 ETLSTLYNS

-913 ATDIAKISDALDRQH
+913 ATDVTKISDALDEQH

-969 GENFTNGANAMSSFA
+969 GENFANGASAMSSFA
-984 MAANSVYSFF
+984 MTANSAYSVF
-994 ESIEEMVSGDLKVN
+994 ESIEELFSGDLKLS
-1008 IGSLIGLV
+1008 IGSIIGLF

-1021 GISGVIQTK
+1021 SVSGFLQTK
-1030 KAFSQFSNMLSGT
+1030 KSFNQFSNMLSGT
-1043 IGNRATLKDQQ
+1043 IGNRATLKDQKA
-1054 VLENRRYNL
+1054 LEDRKYNL
-1063 VETKEN
+1063 AETKDS
-1069 IDASFNE
+1069 IDASFKE

-1086 DKNKQKRLSDF
+1086 DKGKQKKLSDF
-1097 TSLIGESQTIDLP
+1097 ASLIGESQTIDLP
-1110 DNLSEMSVDE
+1110 DNLSEMKANE
-1120 RKEWLSKISGAKIDS
+1120 RKDWLSKVSGAKIDS
-1135 QYRTRNS
+1135 QYRTRDS

-1149 GLITNDDE
+1149 GLITNDNE

-1177 IVETT
+1177 IVATT
-1182 QEVEGRGIQIASKVS
+1182 QAVEGRGIQIASKVS

-1241 TTEKTKQYKEESD
+1241 TTERTKQYKEESD

-1276 ASALKRQSYD
+1276 ASTLKKQSYD

-1297 VKALSGEYKN
+1297 VKALSGEYKS

-1313 SIESEKTEKTLN
+1313 SIESKKTEKTLN
-1325 SAKQEQKNYETALR
+1325 SAKQEQKNYEIALK

-1349 SSRRDFVN
+1349 SGRRDFVN
-1357 RIETI
+1357 GTETI
-1362 DLKGMV
+1362 DLRGMV
-1368 KRNAKEDNL
+1368 ARNSKEKNL
-1377 ANQLQKLGV
+1377 ASQLQELGV
-1386 EFINKDH
+1386 QFLTNDKIS
-1393 INLQSF
+1393 LQSL
-1399 VAAVKTDAEAIQ
+1399 ATAIKTDADAVQ
-1411 SVLNESDT
+1411 SVLNDSDT
-1419 SAARQLRQYLSSAKD
+1419 SAAKQLRQYLSSAKD
-1434 QVDGLTESINTAHE
+1434 QIDGLTESIDTAHE
-1448 AQKTMIIDAQNFD
+1448 AQKTMIVDAQNFD
-1461 AIDSIEDYTTTWRN
+1461 AINSIEDYTTTWRN
-1475 MVYEALSKGVYDSI
+1475 MVHEALSKGVYDSI

-1514 IADTLAENT
+1514 VADTIMSNT
-1523 SGEVLKEVFEQKKNI
+1523 SKDIFKDIKNQKNEIDYTSIEEWAAEKYGAEVHYMNVKDLTDEFEQEKAEKKTG
-1538 DNLTSE
+1538 L
-1544 DYINELGDKAQYKY
+1544 EL
-1558 RTVGALQGG
+1558 
-1567 VGGGTPNESGS
+1567 
-1578 YTTDANLG
+1578 
-1586 IEEIDQDAVAEWREN
+1586 
-1601 KKRNYGLSNSLD
+1601 NSLD
-1613 YYKSMTQALDK
+1613 YYESMTKALDN
-1624 YSVYEQS
+1624 YSTYEQS
-1631 FFTNFS
+1631 FFSDNFS
-1637 QKLSEAIGKNDG
+1637 QLLSEAMEKNNNNT
-1649 DIEKALS
+1649 EKALA
-1656 SLAEKMPNVFKEAA
+1656 SLAEKLPNVFKGSA

-1716 DEKTLNNMDYS
+1716 DEKTLNNMDWS
-1727 SQATLMAAF
+1727 SQATLMASF

-1756 KEADTY
+1756 KEAETY
-1762 KEKYKDQID
+1762 KETYKDQID

-1778 ELELLSEDSDANFT
+1778 ELELLSEDSKANFT
-1792 QEDIGKL
+1792 QEDINKL
-1799 VDEFNGNDL
+1799 LDSFNGNDL
-1808 SGLNED
+1808 SDINDEKG
-1814 TIKNLKDV
+1814 IISNLKDV

-1836 NFFKK
+1836 DFFKK

-1849 QLEKLDDLVKDLTI
+1849 QLEKLDDLVKDLTV

-1870 VIKAGEKAQEAN
+1870 VVKAGEKAQEAN
-1882 SSVIDDVQAGYKSLT
+1882 SSVIDEIQTGYKTLT
-1897 SAMKDYNSNGYF
+1897 SAMKDYNANGYF

-1924 LSALEWDGNQFKL
+1924 LSALEWDGSQFKL

-1949 LADMAVSQAEIAVA
+1949 LADMAVSQARITVA
-1963 KVKSILSSDNV
+1963 KVESILSSDNV

-1981 GMTQKLTTSTMSYAE
+1981 EMTQKLTTSTMSYAE
-1996 SLIASA
+1996 TLIAEA
-2002 RGLATNNKE
+2002 RGLAAANTE

-2017 AMQQVMMYIDAQENA
+2017 AMQQVTMYIDAQENA

-2045 HFDKIMGSSASSSK
+2045 HFDKIMGSSSAASSSK

-2073 KKAIDEVVHAMERLE
+2073 KKAIDEVAHAMERLE
-2088 NEQGNLYGQE
+2088 DEQDNLYGQE

-2264 GTLVSDIQKVEN
+2264 GTLASDIQKVEN
-2276 INYEIDQLKNGRTSD
+2276 INYEIDQLKNGGTSD
-2291 LFSSLSEAENALKE
+2291 LFNSLSEAENALKE

-2324 WNSYLE
+2324 WNAYLD

-2346 EELNEELEHQANLIS
+2346 EELDEELEHQANLIN

-2414 AEKWLEKKKQAMQDL
+2414 AEKWLEKKRQAMQDL
-2429 RAEEETYIKTIQSKY
+2429 RSEEETYIKTIQSKY

-2517 IMDEQLANLEKKAT
+2517 IMDEQLVNLEKKAT

-2571 NWSYQYVADEDNIAE
+2571 NWSYQYVADEDNVAE

-2694 AEQELIDGLKN
+2694 TEQELIDGLKN

-2733 QAMADAWNADDGM
+2733 QAMANAWNADDGM

-2763 ADYGADVDAG
+2763 GDYNADVDAG
-2773 CTAAG
+2773 CAAAG
-2778 EDFTDVGNAIDDV
+2778 EDFTDVGSAIDDV
-2791 SNAIDDLNGTTEDY
+2791 SSAIDDLDGTTEDY
-2805 IDNAEKLIDDYIDS
+2805 IDNAEKLIDDYINS

-2829 VKSIVEQNIDTMKKY
+2829 VKAIVEQNIETMKKY
-2844 ELATN
+2844 ELA
-2849 NATAAY
+2849 
-2855 NSLNAAKSSS
+2855 AKSASTVKTPAAAAPSS
-2865 GNSGG
+2865 GGG
-2870 SGNST
+2870 GGGNST
-2875 DIADNNPIEETVHY
+2875 TIADDDGYTITNDDGLRT
-2889 YSVNSSPDGDGLVV
+2889 YSVARQYDLGDD
-2903 TVYEKTGN
+2903 VYEVTISNGKGESLMTSKGDKIQKTFTIGEDYN
-2911 SEKAIGLDGEE
+2911 SIDEAINDLLKQSLGSGEVSDAIADSNIYWLDN
-2922 AKDHKVG
+2922 KKLWDNN
-2929 SVWEARDYINQV
+2929 SV
-2941 LSENGYDEELD
+2941 LS
-2952 PKKNVQT
+2952 T
-2959 SGYKYYLDN
+2959 KY
-2968 ARVNTYSF
+2968 ARKF

-3039 SIRPVGAD
+3039 SIHPVSAD

-3052 VNNASNNN
+3052 VSNASSSN

>member
-32 VNLSIAAKQN
+32 VNLSVAAKQN

-62 NGILSQSMTFN
+62 NGILSQSMTFK

-133 SFSATLTNSI
+133 SFSTTLTNSA

-155 QKEFSKAFEY
+155 QTEFSKAFEY
-165 SRKLDKSLND
+165 SRKLDKSLNE

-276 TTASSTEEIAEGL
+276 ATASSTDEIAEGL

-355 ALESIGVDIKNS
+355 ALESIGVNIKDS
-367 KGEIRDMDD
+367 KGEVRDMDD

-385 KTISKDTQIA
+385 KNISKDTQIA
-395 VAQAVAGTRQYNQ
+395 VAQAVAGTRQYSQ

-423 NTAKGAKGSLQQ
+423 NTAKGAEGSLQQ

-447 SKNIKTSLEEIYSNL
+447 SKKIKTSLEEIYSNL
-462 IDSKAMVDLM
+462 IDSKTMVDLM

-508 PQISKYIDKVVDNFK
+508 PQISKYVDKVVDNFK

-605 QLTEEAEVTAK
+605 QLTEEAEVTAQ

-647 KVQSKKIREKITSE
+647 NVDSKKIREKITSE

-666 YAQNLP
+666 YTKNLP
-672 ENTLQEVYAK
+672 ENTLQELYAK

-702 KGIDKTR
+702 KGIEKTR

-717 MIHQVDPAD
+717 MIHQVDPVD

-736 ERRPTNSANINKA
+736 ERRPTNSVNINKA

-759 DTKKLVEG
+759 DTKKLAEG

-787 DYNAAELAYAR
+787 DYNAAELAYAG

-829 ETLSTFYNS
+829 ETLSTLYNS

-862 KLITGQNVAGAD
+862 KLITGQNIAGAD

-913 ATDIAKISDALDRQH
+913 ATDVTKISDALDEQH

-969 GENFTNGANAMSSFA
+969 GENFANGASAMSSFA
-984 MAANSVYSFF
+984 MTANSAYSVF
-994 ESIEEMVSGDLKVN
+994 ESIEELFSGDLKLS
-1008 IGSLIGLV
+1008 IGSIIGLF

-1021 GISGVIQTK
+1021 SVSGFLQTK
-1030 KAFSQFSNMLSGT
+1030 KSFNQFSNMLSGT
-1043 IGNRATLKDQQ
+1043 IGNRATLKDQKA
-1054 VLENRRYNL
+1054 LEDRKYNL
-1063 VETKEN
+1063 AETKDS
-1069 IDASFNE
+1069 IDASFKK

-1086 DKNKQKRLSDF
+1086 DKGKQKRLSDF

-1110 DNLSEMSVDE
+1110 DNLSKMSVDE
-1120 RKEWLSKISGAKIDS
+1120 RKDWLSKISGAKIDS
-1135 QYRTRNS
+1135 QYRTRDS

-1157 WANFTESLKQRKAA
+1157 WANFTENLKQRKAA

-1177 IVETT
+1177 IVATT
-1182 QEVEGRGIQIASKVS
+1182 QAVEGRGIQIASKVS

-1207 QVATAAYAAYNLIH
+1207 QVATAAYAAYNLAH
-1221 KAVVANLQKEAEE
+1221 KAVVAILQKEAEE

-1276 ASALKRQSYD
+1276 ASALKKQSYD

-1297 VKALSGEYKN
+1297 VKALSGEYKS

-1325 SAKQEQKNYETALR
+1325 SAKQEQKNYEVALR

-1349 SSRRDFVN
+1349 SGRRDFVN
-1357 RIETI
+1357 GTETI
-1362 DLKGMV
+1362 DLRGMV
-1368 KRNAKEDNL
+1368 ARNSKEKNL
-1377 ANQLQKLGV
+1377 ASQLQELGV
-1386 EFINKDH
+1386 QFLTNDKIS
-1393 INLQSF
+1393 LQSL
-1399 VAAVKTDAEAIQ
+1399 ATAIKTDADAVQ
-1411 SVLNESDT
+1411 SVLNDSDT
-1419 SAARQLRQYLSSAKD
+1419 SAAKQLRQYLSSAKD
-1434 QVDGLTESINTAHE
+1434 QIDGLTESIDTAHE
-1448 AQKTMIIDAQNFD
+1448 AQKTMIVDVQNFD
-1461 AIDSIEDYTTTWRN
+1461 AIDSIEDYTTTWRS
-1475 MVYEALSKGVYDSI
+1475 MVHEALSKGVYDSI

-1514 IADTLAENT
+1514 VADTIMSNT
-1523 SGEVLKEVFEQKKNI
+1523 SKDIFKDIKNQKNEIDYTSIEEWAAEKYGAEVHYMNVKDLTDEFEQEKAEKKTG
-1538 DNLTSE
+1538 L
-1544 DYINELGDKAQYKY
+1544 EL
-1558 RTVGALQGG
+1558 
-1567 VGGGTPNESGS
+1567 
-1578 YTTDANLG
+1578 
-1586 IEEIDQDAVAEWREN
+1586 
-1601 KKRNYGLSNSLD
+1601 NSLD
-1613 YYKSMTQALDK
+1613 YYESMTKALDN
-1624 YSVYEQS
+1624 YSTYEQS
-1631 FFTNFS
+1631 FFSDNFS
-1637 QKLSEAIGKNDG
+1637 QLLSEAMEKNNNNT
-1649 DIEKALS
+1649 EKALA
-1656 SLAEKMPNVFKEAA
+1656 SLAEKLPNVFKGSA

-1678 QTLVDGL
+1678 QTLVDSL
-1685 ITDKTELTDK
+1685 LTDKKELTDK
-1695 QKKQILDTL
+1695 QKKQILDTF

-1716 DEKTLNNMDYS
+1716 DEKTLNNMDWS
-1727 SQATLMAAF
+1727 SQATLMASF

-1756 KEADTY
+1756 LEADTY
-1762 KEKYKDQID
+1762 KAKYKEQID

-1792 QEDIGKL
+1792 QEDITKL
-1799 VDEFNGNDL
+1799 ADEFTGD
-1808 SGLNED
+1808 
-1814 TIKNLKDV
+1814 NLKDLQNKDKFTELTKV
-1822 MKNQG
+1822 MQKQG
-1827 YGSDDSDVV
+1827 YKTDE
-1836 NFFKK
+1836 NTMKQFFEG
-1841 LSNKKYSD
+1841 LSNKKYAD
-1849 QLEKLDDLVKDLTI
+1849 QLEKLDDLVKDLTV

-1870 VIKAGEKAQEAN
+1870 VVKAGKKAQEAN
-1882 SSVIDDVQAGYKSLT
+1882 SSVIDDIQAGYKTLT
-1897 SAMKDYNSNGYF
+1897 SAMKDYNANGYF

-1924 LSALEWDGNQFKL
+1924 LSALEWDGSQFKL

-1981 GMTQKLTTSTMSYAE
+1981 EMTQKLTTSTMGYAE

-2045 HFDKIMGSSASSSK
+2045 HFDKIMGSSSASSSK

-2073 KKAIDEVVHAMERLE
+2073 KKAIDEVAHAMERLE
-2088 NEQGNLYGQE
+2088 DEQDNLYGQE

-2264 GTLVSDIQKVEN
+2264 GILASDIQKVEN
-2276 INYEIDQLKNGRTSD
+2276 INYEINQLKNGGTSD

-2324 WNSYLE
+2324 WNAYLE

-2372 AKLYDTQQKSNLAQ
+2372 AKLYDTQQKNNLAQ

-2414 AEKWLEKKKQAMQDL
+2414 AEKWLEKKRQAMQDL
-2429 RAEEETYIKTIQSKY
+2429 RSEEETYIKTIQSKY
-2444 NNTIDSIIQ
+2444 NNTIDSIIK

-2460 GGVDTDWARTMYDL
+2460 GGVDTDWARTMYEL

-2605 NQQALDDLL
+2605 NQRALEDLL

-2650 GEEGILTQAYQ
+2650 GKEGILTQAYQ

-2683 SDQEKYATMTA
+2683 SDQEKYATMTD

-2754 ALKDCSTAL
+2754 ALKDCSSAL
-2763 ADYGADVDAG
+2763 GDYNADVDAG
-2773 CTAAG
+2773 CAAAG
-2778 EDFTDVGNAIDDV
+2778 EDFTDVGGAIDDV
-2791 SNAIDDLNGTTEDY
+2791 SNAIDDLDGTTEDY
-2805 IDNAEKLIDDYIDS
+2805 IDNAEKLIDDYINS

-2829 VKSIVEQNIDTMKKY
+2829 VKSIVEQNIETMKKY
-2844 ELATN
+2844 ELA
-2849 NATAAY
+2849 
-2855 NSLNAAKSSS
+2855 AKSASTAYTPAAAAPS
-2865 GNSGG
+2865 SGG
-2870 SGNST
+2870 SVGGNST
-2875 DIADNNPIEETVHY
+2875 DIADNNPPEETVHY
-2889 YSVNSSPDGDGLVV
+2889 YSVDSAPDGDGLVV
-2903 TVYEKTGN
+2903 TVYERTGN
-2911 SEKAIGLDGEE
+2911 SEKAIGRDGEE
-2922 AKDHKVG
+2922 PKDYRDHRIS

-2941 LSENGYDEELD
+2941 LSDNGYDEELD
-2952 PKKNVQT
+2952 PNVNVQT

-2985 DNSGRLAVLH
+2985 DSSGRLAVLH

-3039 SIRPVGAD
+3039 SIHPVSAD

-3052 VNNASNNN
+3052 VSNASSSN
-3060 VYNVTAEF
+3060 VYNITAEF

>member
-32 VNLSIAAKQN
+32 VNLSVAAKQN

-62 NGILSQSMTFN
+62 NGILSQSMTFK

-133 SFSATLTNSI
+133 SFSTTLTNSA

-155 QKEFSKAFEY
+155 QTEFSKAFEY
-165 SRKLDKSLND
+165 SRKLDKSLNE

-276 TTASSTEEIAEGL
+276 ATASSTDEIAEGL

-355 ALESIGVDIKNS
+355 ALEAIGVNIKDS

-395 VAQAVAGTRQYNQ
+395 VAQAVAGTRQYSQ

-423 NTAKGAKGSLQQ
+423 NTAKGAEGSLQQ

-447 SKNIKTSLEEIYSNL
+447 SKKIKTSLEEIYSNL
-462 IDSKAMVDLM
+462 IDSKTMVDLM

-484 FVDSVGG
+484 FIDSVGG

-508 PQISKYIDKVVDNFK
+508 PQISKYVDKVVDNFK

-547 IAGMDIRTP
+547 IAGMDIKTP

-605 QLTEEAEVTAK
+605 QLEEESEVTAR

-621 NKARHAASDDISS
+621 KKARHAAHDDVLSLGS
-634 IGQRFKSTNLSLD
+634 RFKNTNLSLD
-647 KVQSKKIREKITSE
+647 KVENIKIRNDILSKF
-661 VNKAY
+661 
-666 YAQNLP
+666 LP
-672 ENTLQEVYAK
+672 EDTLQEAYAK
-682 KVLLGEA
+682 KVLLGEM
-689 DELPSEYYLSQNY
+689 DEMESEKYLQENYSKNERVRQRNQNF
-702 KGIDKTR
+702 R
-709 ARNSRYWD
+709 D
-717 MIHQVDPAD
+717 MVKQVDP
-726 ENGNYRFSEK
+726 NKKFSK
-736 ERRPTNSANINKA
+736 QERRPSRTTKIEDYNSYAQVLEDTRKA
-749 VYKSYLEKYR
+749 LESQDYQEPIQKILQKQF
-759 DTKKLVEG
+759 TK
-767 MVNPNFDEEAQEA
+767 
-780 LQNQFFE
+780 
-787 DYNAAELAYAR
+787 DYNAAIQAYET

-810 NLFDMNK
+810 NLFDMEK

-823 SLKDMQ
+823 SLKGMQ
-829 ETLSTFYNS
+829 ETLSTLYNS
-838 SNENKRMIDDLMKLN
+838 SKENKRMIDDLMRLD
-853 EYKKEGNIK
+853 EYKEKDDIK
-862 KLITGQNVAGAD
+862 KLITGQDVEGIN
-874 KTDYAHMLQMI
+874 KSDYTHMLQTI
-885 ENNRT
+885 EKKRAG
-890 SYLTNRDTLSG
+890 YLTKRDDISG
-901 NLRGVLQNYGFE
+901 NIRGLLQDYGFG
-913 ATDIAKISDALDRQH
+913 APDVAKMSDALDKQH
-928 KAIEASDK
+928 KIIEDTDE
-936 SLADYVKSLLDVQN
+936 SLTAHVKVLLDVQN
-950 HSKSVVDSIN
+950 HSNSVVDSIN
-960 EMGFSVGSI
+960 KMGFSVGSI
-969 GENFTNGANAMSSFA
+969 GENFTNGANAMSNFA
-984 MAANSVYSFF
+984 MTANSVYSVF
-994 ESIEEMVSGDLKVN
+994 ESIEEMISGDLKVSM
-1008 IGSLIGLV
+1008 GSLIGLF
-1016 TQLGF
+1016 TQAGF
-1021 GISGVIQTK
+1021 AISGLIQTG

-1043 IGNRATLKDQQ
+1043 IGNRVTLKDQQ
-1054 VLENRRYNL
+1054 ALENRRYNL
-1063 VETKEN
+1063 VEARNN
-1069 IDASFNE
+1069 IDTSFKE
-1076 YLEKKSVFGK
+1076 YLSKKSRLK
-1086 DKNKQKRLSDF
+1086 DDEDKQKRLSNF
-1097 TSLIGESQTIDLP
+1097 TSLLNEDGIELP
-1110 DNLSEMSVDE
+1110 DNLSAMSKDE
-1120 RKEWLSKISGAKIDS
+1120 RRAWLGQISGHSITKNNTTS
-1135 QYRTRNS
+1135 QHSSIYG
-1142 RLTGITK
+1142 LTGE
-1149 GLITNDDE
+1149 LMSDE
-1157 WANFTESLKQRKAA
+1157 GWANFTESLKQRRAA

-1177 IVETT
+1177 IIATT
-1182 QEVEGRGIQIASKVS
+1182 QAVEGRGVQIASKVS

-1297 VKALSGEYKN
+1297 VKALSGEYKS

-1325 SAKQEQKNYETALR
+1325 SAKQEQKNYEVALR

-1357 RIETI
+1357 SIETI

-1368 KRNAKEDNL
+1368 TRNAKEDNL

-1399 VAAVKTDAEAIQ
+1399 VAAIKTDTDAVQ

-1434 QVDGLTESINTAHE
+1434 QVDGLTESIDTAHE

-1461 AIDSIEDYTTTWRN
+1461 AIDSIEDYTATWRS
-1475 MVYEALSKGVYDSI
+1475 MVHEALSKGVYDSI

-1498 YMSAIDSIK
+1498 YMSAIDSVK

-1514 IADTLAENT
+1514 VADTLAGNT
-1523 SGEVLKEVFEQKKNI
+1523 SEEVLKEVLEQKKNI
-1538 DNLTSE
+1538 DNFTAE
-1544 DYINELGDKAQYKY
+1544 DYVNELGDKAQYKY
-1558 RTVGALQGG
+1558 RTIGVLQGG
-1567 VGGGTPNESGS
+1567 VGGGTPNEADS
-1578 YTTDANLG
+1578 YVTDANLG
-1586 IEEIDQDAVAEWREN
+1586 KKEIDQDAVAEWREN

-1613 YYKSMTQALDK
+1613 YYTSMTQALDK
-1624 YSVYEQS
+1624 YSAYEQS

-1637 QKLSEAIGKNDG
+1637 QKLSEAIEKNDG
-1649 DIEKALS
+1649 NVETALS
-1656 SLAEKMPNVFKEAA
+1656 SLAEKIPNVFKEAA

-1678 QTLVDGL
+1678 QTLIDGL

-1695 QKKQILDTL
+1695 QKKQVLNTL

-1756 KEADTY
+1756 KEAETY
-1762 KEKYKDQID
+1762 KETYKDQID
-1771 DYKDAQK
+1771 DYKEAQK

-1792 QEDIGKL
+1792 QESINKL
-1799 VDEFNGNDL
+1799 ADEFNGDNLNDL
-1808 SGLNED
+1808 
-1814 TIKNLKDV
+1814 KNKDAFTELTKV
-1822 MKNQG
+1822 MQKQG
-1827 YGSDDSDVV
+1827 YKTDD
-1836 NFFKK
+1836 NTMKQFFEG
-1841 LSNKKYSD
+1841 LSNKKYAD
-1849 QLEKLDDLVKDLTI
+1849 QLEKLDNLVKDLTV

-1870 VIKAGEKAQEAN
+1870 VVKAGKKAQEAN
-1882 SSVIDDVQAGYKSLT
+1882 SSVIDDIQAGYKTLT
-1897 SAMKDYNSNGYF
+1897 SAMKDYNANGYF

-1924 LSALEWDGNQFKL
+1924 LSALEWDGSQFKL

-1949 LADMAVSQAEIAVA
+1949 LADMAVSQAEITVA
-1963 KVKSILSSDNV
+1963 KVKSILSSDNI

-1981 GMTQKLTTSTMSYAE
+1981 EMTQKLTTSTMSYAE

-2045 HFDKIMGSSASSSK
+2045 HFDKIMGGSSAASSSK

-2073 KKAIDEVVHAMERLE
+2073 KKAIDEVAHAMERLE
-2088 NEQGNLYGQE
+2088 DEQDNLYGQE

-2237 NFKSTFSDAGQEIE
+2237 NFKSTFSDAGQEIK
-2251 YALKKAQTFNLND
+2251 YALKKAQTFNLDD
-2264 GTLVSDIQKVEN
+2264 GTLASDIQKVEN
-2276 INYEIDQLKNGRTSD
+2276 INYEINQLQNGGTSN
-2291 LFSSLSEAENALKE
+2291 LFNSLSEAENALKE

-2324 WNSYLE
+2324 WNAYLD

-2361 LLYGDTAYDKL
+2361 LLYGDQAYDKL
-2372 AKLYDTQQKSNLAQ
+2372 AKLYDTQQKNNLAQ

-2414 AEKWLEKKKQAMQDL
+2414 AEKWLEKKRQAMQDL
-2429 RAEEETYIKTIQSKY
+2429 RSEEETYIKTIQSKY

-2460 GGVDTDWARTMYDL
+2460 GGVDTDWARTMYEL

-2517 IMDEQLANLEKKAT
+2517 IMDEQLANLEKKST

-2571 NWSYQYVADEDNIAE
+2571 NWSYQYVADEDNVAE

-2614 QYEEDFWNK
+2614 QYEEDFWTK

-2638 QSRIAQLYDMYY
+2638 QSRIAQLYEMYY

-2763 ADYGADVDAG
+2763 GDYNADVDAG
-2773 CTAAG
+2773 CAAAG

-2791 SNAIDDLNGTTEDY
+2791 SNAIDDLDGTTEDY
-2805 IDNAEKLIDDYIDS
+2805 IDNAEKLIDDYINS

-2829 VKSIVEQNIDTMKKY
+2829 VKSIVEKNIETMKKY
-2844 ELATN
+2844 ELA
-2849 NATAAY
+2849 
-2855 NSLNAAKSSS
+2855 AKSASTAYS
-2865 GNSGG
+2865 PAAATPSSGG
-2870 SGNST
+2870 SGGGDAT
-2875 DIADNNPIEETVHY
+2875 DIADNNPPEETVHY
-2889 YSVNSSPDGDGLVV
+2889 YAVDSAPDGDGLVV
-2903 TVYEKTGN
+2903 TVYERTGN
-2911 SEKAIGLDGEE
+2911 SEKAIGRDGEE
-2922 AKDHKVG
+2922 PKDYRDHRIS

-2941 LSENGYDEELD
+2941 LSDNGYDEELD
-2952 PKKNVQT
+2952 PNVNVQT

-2985 DNSGRLAVLH
+2985 DNSGRLAILH

-3018 IASSIGASLLSQL
+3018 IANSIGASLLSQL

-3052 VNNASNNN
+3052 VSNASSSN

>member
-32 VNLSIAAKQN
+32 VNLSVAAKQN

-62 NGILSQSMTFN
+62 NGILSQSMTFK

-89 GTTISQV
+89 GITISQV

-133 SFSATLTNSI
+133 SFSTTLTNSA

-155 QKEFSKAFEY
+155 QTEFSKAFEY
-165 SRKLDKSLND
+165 SRKLDKSLNE

-276 TTASSTEEIAEGL
+276 ATASSTDEIAEGL

-355 ALESIGVDIKNS
+355 ALAAIGVNIKDS

-395 VAQAVAGTRQYNQ
+395 VAQAVAGTRQYTQ
-408 LIALMDKWDVFQENL
+408 LVALMDKWDIFQENL
-423 NTAKGAKGSLQQ
+423 NTAKSAEGSLQQ
-435 QADIYAESWDAA
+435 QADIYAESWEAA
-447 SKNIKTSLEEIYSNL
+447 SKKVKTSLEEIYSNL
-462 IDSKAMVDLM
+462 IDSKTMVDLM

-508 PQISKYIDKVVDNFK
+508 PQISKYVDKVVDNFK

-547 IAGMDIRTP
+547 IAGMDIKTP

-605 QLTEEAEVTAK
+605 QLTEEAEVTAQ

-647 KVQSKKIREKITSE
+647 NVDSKKIREKITSE

-666 YAQNLP
+666 YAKNLP
-672 ENTLQEVYAK
+672 ENTLQELYAK

-759 DTKKLVEG
+759 DTKKLAEG

-787 DYNAAELAYAR
+787 DYNAAELAYAG

-829 ETLSTFYNS
+829 ETLSTLYNS

-862 KLITGQNVAGAD
+862 KLITGQNVAGVD

-913 ATDIAKISDALDRQH
+913 ATDVTKISDALDEQH

-969 GENFTNGANAMSSFA
+969 GENFANGANAMSNFA
-984 MAANSVYSFF
+984 MTANSAYSVF
-994 ESIEEMVSGDLKVN
+994 ESIEELFSGDLKLS
-1008 IGSLIGLV
+1008 IGSIIGLF

-1021 GISGVIQTK
+1021 SVSGFLQTK
-1030 KAFSQFSNMLSGT
+1030 KSFNQFSNMLSGT
-1043 IGNRATLKDQQ
+1043 IGNRATLKDQKA
-1054 VLENRRYNL
+1054 LEDRKYNL
-1063 VETKEN
+1063 AETKDN
-1069 IDASFNE
+1069 IDASFKE
-1076 YLEKKSVFGK
+1076 YLEKKSTFGK
-1086 DKNKQKRLSDF
+1086 DKGKQKRLSDF

-1110 DNLSEMSVDE
+1110 DNLSKMSVDE
-1120 RKEWLSKISGAKIDS
+1120 RKDWLSKISGAKIDS
-1135 QYRTRNS
+1135 QYRTRDS

-1177 IVETT
+1177 IVATT
-1182 QEVEGRGIQIASKVS
+1182 QAVEGRGIQIASKVS

-1207 QVATAAYAAYNLIH
+1207 QVATTAYAAYNLIH

-1297 VKALSGEYKN
+1297 VKALSGEYKS

-1313 SIESEKTEKTLN
+1313 SIESKKTEKTLN
-1325 SAKQEQKNYETALR
+1325 SAKQEQKNYEVALR

-1349 SSRRDFVN
+1349 AGRRDFVN
-1357 RIETI
+1357 GTETI
-1362 DLKGMV
+1362 DLRGMV
-1368 KRNAKEDNL
+1368 ARNSKEKNL
-1377 ANQLQKLGV
+1377 ASQLQELGV
-1386 EFINKDH
+1386 QFLTNDKIS
-1393 INLQSF
+1393 LQSL
-1399 VAAVKTDAEAIQ
+1399 ATAIKTDADAVQ
-1411 SVLNESDT
+1411 SVLNDSDT
-1419 SAARQLRQYLSSAKD
+1419 TAAKQLRQYLSSAKD
-1434 QVDGLTESINTAHE
+1434 QIDGLTESINTAHE
-1448 AQKTMIIDAQNFD
+1448 AQKTMIIDTQNFD
-1461 AIDSIEDYTTTWRN
+1461 AIDSIEDYTATWRN
-1475 MVYEALSKGVYDSI
+1475 MVHEALSKGVYDSI

-1514 IADTLAENT
+1514 VADTIMSNT
-1523 SGEVLKEVFEQKKNI
+1523 SKDIFKDIQNQKNEIDYTSIEEWAAEKYGAEVHYMNVKDLTDEFEQEKAAKKTG
-1538 DNLTSE
+1538 L
-1544 DYINELGDKAQYKY
+1544 EL
-1558 RTVGALQGG
+1558 
-1567 VGGGTPNESGS
+1567 
-1578 YTTDANLG
+1578 
-1586 IEEIDQDAVAEWREN
+1586 
-1601 KKRNYGLSNSLD
+1601 NSLQ
-1613 YYKSMTQALDK
+1613 YYESMTKALDN
-1624 YSVYEQS
+1624 YSTYEQS
-1631 FFTNFS
+1631 FFSDNFS
-1637 QKLSEAIGKNDG
+1637 QLLSEEMEKNNNNT
-1649 DIEKALS
+1649 EKALA
-1656 SLAEKMPNVFKEAA
+1656 SLAEKLPNVFEGSA

-1678 QTLVDGL
+1678 QTLIDGL

-1695 QKKQILDTL
+1695 QKKQVLNTL

-1756 KEADTY
+1756 KEAETY
-1762 KEKYKDQID
+1762 KETYKDQID
-1771 DYKDAQK
+1771 DYKEAQK

-1799 VDEFNGNDL
+1799 VDKFNGNDL

-1814 TIKNLKDV
+1814 AIKNLKDV

-1827 YGSDDSDVV
+1827 YGSNDSDVV

-1849 QLEKLDDLVKDLTI
+1849 QLEKLDDLVKDLTV

-1870 VIKAGEKAQEAN
+1870 VVKAGEKAQEAN
-1882 SSVIDDVQAGYKSLT
+1882 SSTIDNIQAGYKTLT

-1949 LADMAVSQAEIAVA
+1949 LADMAVSQARITVA
-1963 KVKSILSSDNV
+1963 KVESILSSDNV

-1981 GMTQKLTTSTMSYAE
+1981 EMTQKLTTSTMSYAE
-1996 SLIASA
+1996 TLIAEA
-2002 RGLATNNKE
+2002 RGLAAANTE

-2017 AMQQVMMYIDAQENA
+2017 AMQQVTMYIDAQENA

-2073 KKAIDEVVHAMERLE
+2073 KKAIDEVAHAMERLE
-2088 NEQGNLYGQE
+2088 DEQDNLYGQE

-2237 NFKSTFSDAGQEIE
+2237 NFKSTFSDAGQEIK
-2251 YALKKAQTFNLND
+2251 YALKKAQTFNLDD
-2264 GTLVSDIQKVEN
+2264 GTLASDIQKIEN
-2276 INYEIDQLKNGRTSD
+2276 INYEINQLQNGGTSD
-2291 LFSSLSEAENALKE
+2291 LFNSLSEAENALKE

-2324 WNSYLE
+2324 WNAYLD

-2346 EELNEELEHQANLIS
+2346 EELDEELEHQANLIS

-2372 AKLYDTQQKSNLAQ
+2372 AKLYDTQQKNNLAQ

-2414 AEKWLEKKKQAMQDL
+2414 AEKWLEKKRQAMQDL
-2429 RAEEETYIKTIQSKY
+2429 RSEEETYIKTIQSKY

-2460 GGVDTDWARTMYDL
+2460 GGVDTDWARTMYEL

-2571 NWSYQYVADEDNIAE
+2571 NWSYQYVADEDNVAE

-2591 LDAINDKYEYVKSA
+2591 LDAINEKYEYVKSA

-2763 ADYGADVDAG
+2763 EDYNADVDAG
-2773 CTAAG
+2773 CAAAG
-2778 EDFTDVGNAIDDV
+2778 EDFTDVGSAIDDV
-2791 SNAIDDLNGTTEDY
+2791 SNAIDDLDGTTEDY
-2805 IDNAEKLIDDYIDS
+2805 IDNAEKLIDDYINS

-2829 VKSIVEQNIDTMKKY
+2829 VKAIVEQNIETMKKY
-2844 ELATN
+2844 ELA
-2849 NATAAY
+2849 
-2855 NSLNAAKSSS
+2855 AKSASTVKTPAAATPSS
-2865 GNSGG
+2865 GDNGSG
-2870 SGNST
+2870 GNST
-2875 DIADNNPIEETVHY
+2875 DIADGDSYTITNDDGLRT
-2889 YSVNSSPDGDGLVV
+2889 YSVARQYDLGDD
-2903 TVYEKTGN
+2903 VYEVTISNGRGESLMTSKGDKIQKTFT
-2911 SEKAIGLDGEE
+2911 IGEE
-2922 AKDHKVG
+2922 YNSIDEAINDLLKQSLG
-2929 SVWEARDYINQV
+2929 SGEVSDAIADSNIYW
-2941 LSENGYDEELD
+2941 
-2952 PKKNVQT
+2952 
-2959 SGYKYYLDN
+2959 LDN
-2968 ARVNTYSF
+2968 KKLWNNNSALSTKYARKF

-2985 DNSGRLAVLH
+2985 DNSGRLAILH

-3047 YLSSN
+3047 YLSSS
-3052 VNNASNNN
+3052 VSNASNNN

>member
-1 MAGRKRIDIDI
+1 
-12 GFNTD
+12 
-17 TSRAKAQIQDLQKQI
+17 
-32 VNLSIAAKQN
+32 
-42 TATNTLSSDISK
+42 
-54 AVIEASKL
+54 
-62 NGILSQSMTFN
+62 
-73 GDNLDL
+73 
-79 SKFVTNLNKS
+79 
-89 GTTISQV
+89 
-96 RKNLESLGPQGQKA
+96 
-110 FTSLAQSIMS
+110 
-120 AEVPLRQSEGLLK
+120 
-133 SFSATLTNSI
+133 
-143 KWTVASGAVHQV
+143 
-155 QKEFSKAFEY
+155 
-165 SRKLDKSLND
+165 
-175 IRIVSGES
+175 
-183 SDNMAKFAKQA
+183 
-194 NESAKAL
+194 
-201 NTTTTAYTNAAL
+201 
-213 IFYQQG
+213 
-219 LDTAAVKER
+219 
-228 TDAVTKMASVTG
+228 
-240 ETAAD
+240 
-245 VSSYMTA
+245 
-252 IWNNFNDGSKSVE
+252 
-265 YFADVLTALGA
+265 
-276 TTASSTEEIAEGL
+276 
-289 EKFASIGNTVGLSY
+289 
-303 EYATSALATV
+303 
-313 VAETRQSAD
+313 
-322 TVGTAFKTLFARIQD
+322 
-337 LELGNTLD
+337 
-345 DGTTLGQYSK
+345 
-355 ALESIGVDIKNS
+355 
-367 KGEIRDMDD
+367 
-376 ILDDMGSKW
+376 
-385 KTISKDTQIA
+385 
-395 VAQAVAGTRQYNQ
+395 
-408 LIALMDKWDVFQENL
+408 
-423 NTAKGAKGSLQQ
+423 
-435 QADIYAESWDAA
+435 
-447 SKNIKTSLEEIYSNL
+447 
-462 IDSKAMVDLM
+462 
-472 KFLSKAIEGFGH
+472 
-484 FVDSVGG
+484 
-491 VRTAFI
+491 
-497 LLANT
+497 
-502 IISNQG
+502 
-508 PQISKYIDKVVDNFK
+508 
-523 IKFGIMGKEIEA
+523 
-535 TREKAQKEYKAM
+535 
-547 IAGMDIRTP
+547 
-556 EDRAQV
+556 
-562 ANMKANYDI
+562 
-571 ENAIFEKKK
+571 
-580 ELAKI
+580 
-585 NANLTE
+585 
-591 SQIEQIANEKAQLK
+591 
-605 QLTEEAEVTAK
+605 
-616 IYDTK
+616 
-621 NKARHAASDDISS
+621 
-634 IGQRFKSTNLSLD
+634 
-647 KVQSKKIREKITSE
+647 
-661 VNKAY
+661 
-666 YAQNLP
+666 
-672 ENTLQEVYAK
+672 
-682 KVLLGEA
+682 
-689 DELPSEYYLSQNY
+689 
-702 KGIDKTR
+702 
-709 ARNSRYWD
+709 
-717 MIHQVDPAD
+717 
-726 ENGNYRFSEK
+726 
-736 ERRPTNSANINKA
+736 
-749 VYKSYLEKYR
+749 
-759 DTKKLVEG
+759 
-767 MVNPNFDEEAQEA
+767 
-780 LQNQFFE
+780 
-787 DYNAAELAYAR
+787 
-798 NETNISTSNKVL
+798 
-810 NLFDMNK
+810 
-817 VKSGKF
+817 
-823 SLKDMQ
+823 MQ
-829 ETLSTFYNS
+829 ETLSTLYNS
-838 SNENKRMIDDLMKLN
+838 SKENKRMIDDLMRLD
-853 EYKKEGNIK
+853 EYKEKDDIK
-862 KLITGQNVAGAD
+862 KLITGQDVEGIN
-874 KTDYAHMLQMI
+874 KSDYTHMLQTI
-885 ENNRT
+885 EKKRAG
-890 SYLTNRDTLSG
+890 YLTKRDDISG
-901 NLRGVLQNYGFE
+901 NIRGLLQNYGFG
-913 ATDIAKISDALDRQH
+913 APDVAKMSDALDKQH
-928 KAIEASDK
+928 KIIEDTDK
-936 SLADYVKSLLDVQN
+936 SLTAHVKVLLDVQN
-950 HSKSVVDSIN
+950 HSNSVVDSIN
-960 EMGFSVGSI
+960 KMGFSVGSI
-969 GENFTNGANAMSSFA
+969 GENFTNGANAISSFA
-984 MAANSVYSFF
+984 MAANSAYSIF
-994 ESIEEMVSGDLKVN
+994 ESIEKMFSGDLKVSM
-1008 IGSLIGLV
+1008 GSILGLF

-1021 GISGVIQTK
+1021 AISGLTRTK
-1030 KAFSQFSNMLSGT
+1030 QAFSQFSRMLSGT
-1043 IGNRATLKDQQ
+1043 IGNRVTLKDQQ
-1054 VLENRRYNL
+1054 ALEDRKYNL
-1063 VETKEN
+1063 AETKNN
-1069 IDASFNE
+1069 IDASFKE
-1076 YLEKKSVFGK
+1076 YLGKKSRL
-1086 DKNKQKRLSDF
+1086 KNDEEKQKKLFNF
-1097 TSLIGESQTIDLP
+1097 TSLLSEDGIELP
-1110 DNLSEMSVDE
+1110 DNLSAMSKDE
-1120 RKEWLSKISGAKIDS
+1120 RRAWLSQISGNNITENNQTNIHS
-1135 QYRTRNS
+1135 PIYG
-1142 RLTGITK
+1142 LTGELMSDK
-1149 GLITNDDE
+1149 G
-1157 WANFTESLKQRKAA
+1157 WANFTENLKQREAA

-1177 IVETT
+1177 IVKTT
-1182 QEVEGRGIQIASKVS
+1182 QEIEGRGTQIANKVS

-1221 KAVVANLQKEAEE
+1221 SAVVANLQKEAEE

-1297 VKALSGEYKN
+1297 IKALSGEYKN

-1362 DLKGMV
+1362 DLRGMA
-1368 KRNAKEDNL
+1368 KRNAKENNL

-1434 QVDGLTESINTAHE
+1434 QVDGLTESINTAYE

-1475 MVYEALSKGVYDSI
+1475 MVHEALSKGVYDSI
-1489 EDASKWANS
+1489 ADASKWANS

-1756 KEADTY
+1756 KEAETY
-1762 KEKYKDQID
+1762 KETYKDQID
-1771 DYKDAQK
+1771 DYEEAQK

-1799 VDEFNGNDL
+1799 VDKFNGNDL
-1808 SGLNED
+1808 SGLNSD
-1814 TIKNLKDV
+1814 TISNLKDV

-1841 LSNKKYSD
+1841 LSNKKYAD
-1849 QLEKLDDLVKDLTI
+1849 QLEKLDDLVKDLTV

-1870 VIKAGEKAQEAN
+1870 VAKAGEQAQKAN
-1882 SSVIDDVQAGYKSLT
+1882 SSVIDDIQAGYKSLT
-1897 SAMKDYNSNGYF
+1897 SAMKDYNANGYF

-1981 GMTQKLTTSTMSYAE
+1981 EMTQKLTTSTMSYAE
-1996 SLIASA
+1996 TLIAEA
-2002 RGLATNNKE
+2002 RGLAAANTE

-2017 AMQQVMMYIDAQENA
+2017 AMQQVMMYIDAQESA

-2073 KKAIDEVVHAMERLE
+2073 KKAIDEVAHAMERLE
-2088 NEQGNLYGQE
+2088 DEQDNLYGQE

-2264 GTLVSDIQKVEN
+2264 GTLASDIQKVEN
-2276 INYEIDQLKNGRTSD
+2276 INYEIDQLKNGGTSD

-2414 AEKWLEKKKQAMQDL
+2414 AEKWLEKKRQAMQDL
-2429 RAEEETYIKTIQSKY
+2429 RSEEETYIKTIQSKY
-2444 NNTIDSIIQ
+2444 NNTIDNIIK

-2460 GGVDTDWARTMYDL
+2460 GGVDTDWARTMYEL

-2544 AVEQA
+2544 AIEQA

-2719 RVNDESLDYWNTTA
+2719 RINDESLDYWNTTA

-2763 ADYGADVDAG
+2763 GDYNADVDAG
-2773 CTAAG
+2773 CAAAG

-2791 SNAIDDLNGTTEDY
+2791 SNAIDDLDEATEDY

-2819 LKELESQWKE
+2819 LRELESQWKE

-2865 GNSGG
+2865 GNSEG
-2870 SGNST
+2870 SENST
-2875 DIADNNPIEETVHY
+2875 DIADNNPLEETVHY
-2889 YSVNSSPDGDGLVV
+2889 YSVDSSPDGKGLVV

-2911 SEKAIGLDGEE
+2911 NEKAIGLDGEE

-3039 SIRPVGAD
+3039 SIHPVSAD

-3082 SLPNLVSQKV
+3082 SLPNLVSQRV

>member
-32 VNLSIAAKQN
+32 VNLSVAAKQN

-62 NGILSQSMTFN
+62 NGILSQSMTFK

-133 SFSATLTNSI
+133 SFSTTLTNSA

-155 QKEFSKAFEY
+155 QTEFSKAFEY
-165 SRKLDKSLND
+165 SRKLDKSLNE

-276 TTASSTEEIAEGL
+276 ATASSTDEIAEGL

-355 ALESIGVDIKNS
+355 ALEAIGVNIKDS

-395 VAQAVAGTRQYNQ
+395 VAQAVAGTRQYSQ

-423 NTAKGAKGSLQQ
+423 NTAKGAEGSLQQ

-447 SKNIKTSLEEIYSNL
+447 SKKIKTSLEEIYSNL
-462 IDSKAMVDLM
+462 IDSKTMVDLM

-508 PQISKYIDKVVDNFK
+508 PQISKYVDKVVDNFK
-523 IKFGIMGKEIEA
+523 IKFGIMDKEIEA

-547 IAGMDIRTP
+547 IAGMDIKTP

-605 QLTEEAEVTAK
+605 QLTEEAEVTAQ

-647 KVQSKKIREKITSE
+647 NVDSKKIREKITSE

-666 YAQNLP
+666 YAKNLP
-672 ENTLQEVYAK
+672 ENTLQELYAK

-759 DTKKLVEG
+759 DTKKLAEG

-787 DYNAAELAYAR
+787 DYNAAELAYAG

-829 ETLSTFYNS
+829 ETLSTLYNS

-862 KLITGQNVAGAD
+862 KLITGQNIAGVD

-913 ATDIAKISDALDRQH
+913 ATDVTKISDALDEQH

-969 GENFTNGANAMSSFA
+969 GENFANGANAMSNFA
-984 MAANSVYSFF
+984 MTANSAYSVF
-994 ESIEEMVSGDLKVN
+994 ESIEELFSGDLKLS
-1008 IGSLIGLV
+1008 IGSIIGLF

-1021 GISGVIQTK
+1021 SVSGFLQTK
-1030 KAFSQFSNMLSGT
+1030 KSFNQFSNMLSGT
-1043 IGNRATLKDQQ
+1043 IGNRATLKDQKA
-1054 VLENRRYNL
+1054 LEDRKYNL
-1063 VETKEN
+1063 AETKDN
-1069 IDASFNE
+1069 IDASFKE
-1076 YLEKKSVFGK
+1076 YLEKKSTFGK
-1086 DKNKQKRLSDF
+1086 DKGKQKRLLNF

-1110 DNLSEMSVDE
+1110 DNLSKMSVDE
-1120 RKEWLSKISGAKIDS
+1120 RKDWLSKISGAKIDS
-1135 QYRTRNS
+1135 QYRTRDS

-1177 IVETT
+1177 IVATT
-1182 QEVEGRGIQIASKVS
+1182 QAVEGRGIQIASKVS

-1207 QVATAAYAAYNLIH
+1207 QVATTAYAAYNLIH

-1297 VKALSGEYKN
+1297 VKALSGEYKS

-1313 SIESEKTEKTLN
+1313 SIESKKTEKTLN
-1325 SAKQEQKNYETALR
+1325 SAKQEQKNYEVALR

-1349 SSRRDFVN
+1349 AGRRDFVN
-1357 RIETI
+1357 GTETI
-1362 DLKGMV
+1362 DLRGMV
-1368 KRNAKEDNL
+1368 ARNSKEKNL
-1377 ANQLQKLGV
+1377 ASQLQELGV
-1386 EFINKDH
+1386 QFLTNDKIS
-1393 INLQSF
+1393 LQSL
-1399 VAAVKTDAEAIQ
+1399 ATAIKTDAEAVQ
-1411 SVLNESDT
+1411 SVLNDSDT
-1419 SAARQLRQYLSSAKD
+1419 TAAKQLRQYLSSAKD
-1434 QVDGLTESINTAHE
+1434 QIDGLTESIDTAHE

-1461 AIDSIEDYTTTWRN
+1461 AIDSIEDYTATWRN
-1475 MVYEALSKGVYDSI
+1475 MVHEALSKGVYDSI

-1514 IADTLAENT
+1514 VADTIMSNT
-1523 SGEVLKEVFEQKKNI
+1523 SKDIFKDIQNQKNEIDYTSIEEWAAEKYGAEVHYMNVKDLTDEFEQEKAAKKTG
-1538 DNLTSE
+1538 L
-1544 DYINELGDKAQYKY
+1544 EL
-1558 RTVGALQGG
+1558 
-1567 VGGGTPNESGS
+1567 
-1578 YTTDANLG
+1578 
-1586 IEEIDQDAVAEWREN
+1586 
-1601 KKRNYGLSNSLD
+1601 NSLQ
-1613 YYKSMTQALDK
+1613 YYESMTKALDN
-1624 YSVYEQS
+1624 YSTYEQS
-1631 FFTNFS
+1631 FFSDNFS
-1637 QKLSEAIGKNDG
+1637 QLLSEAMEKNNNNT
-1649 DIEKALS
+1649 EKALA
-1656 SLAEKMPNVFKEAA
+1656 SLAEKLPNVFEGSA

-1678 QTLVDGL
+1678 QTLIDGL

-1695 QKKQILDTL
+1695 QKKQVLDTL

-1756 KEADTY
+1756 KEAETY
-1762 KEKYKDQID
+1762 KETYKDQID
-1771 DYKDAQK
+1771 DYKEAQK

-1792 QEDIGKL
+1792 QESINKL
-1799 VDEFNGNDL
+1799 ADEFNGDNLNDL
-1808 SGLNED
+1808 
-1814 TIKNLKDV
+1814 KNKDAFTELTKV
-1822 MKNQG
+1822 MQKQG
-1827 YGSDDSDVV
+1827 YKTDD
-1836 NFFKK
+1836 NTMKQFFEG
-1841 LSNKKYSD
+1841 LSNKKYAD
-1849 QLEKLDDLVKDLTI
+1849 QLEKLDNLVKDLTV

-1870 VIKAGEKAQEAN
+1870 VVKAGKKAQEAN
-1882 SSVIDDVQAGYKSLT
+1882 SSVIDDIQAGYKTLT
-1897 SAMKDYNSNGYF
+1897 SAMKDYNANGYF

-1924 LSALEWDGNQFKL
+1924 LSALEWDGSQFKL

-1981 GMTQKLTTSTMSYAE
+1981 EMTQKLTTSTMSYAE

-2045 HFDKIMGSSASSSK
+2045 HFDKIMGGSSAASSSK

-2073 KKAIDEVVHAMERLE
+2073 KKAVDEVAHAMERLE
-2088 NEQGNLYGQE
+2088 DEQDNLYGQE

-2168 ETYEEFKKYLERYDT
+2168 ETYEDFKKYLERYDT

-2237 NFKSTFSDAGQEIE
+2237 NFKSTFSNAGQEIE
-2251 YALKKAQTFNLND
+2251 YALKKAQTFNLDN
-2264 GTLVSDIQKVEN
+2264 GTLASDIQKVEN
-2276 INYEIDQLKNGRTSD
+2276 INYEINQLQNGGTSN
-2291 LFSSLSEAENALKE
+2291 LFNSLSEAENALKE

-2324 WNSYLE
+2324 WNAYLD

-2372 AKLYDTQQKSNLAQ
+2372 AKLYDTQQKNNLAQ

-2414 AEKWLEKKKQAMQDL
+2414 AEKWLEKKRQAMQDL
-2429 RAEEETYIKTIQSKY
+2429 RSEEETYIKTIQSKY

-2460 GGVDTDWARTMYDL
+2460 GGVDTDWARTMYEL
-2474 TKTKSEGN
+2474 TKTKSEDN

-2591 LDAINDKYEYVKSA
+2591 LDAINEKYEYVKSA

-2638 QSRIAQLYDMYY
+2638 QSRIAQLYEMYY

-2763 ADYGADVDAG
+2763 GDYTADVDAG
-2773 CTAAG
+2773 CAAAG
-2778 EDFTDVGNAIDDV
+2778 EDFTDVGDAIDDV
-2791 SNAIDDLNGTTEDY
+2791 SDAIDDLDETTEDY

-2819 LKELESQWKE
+2819 LRELESQWRD
-2829 VKSIVEQNIDTMKKY
+2829 VKSIVEQNIETMREY
-2844 ELATN
+2844 TLATN

-2865 GNSGG
+2865 RDNGG
-2870 SGNST
+2870 GNST
-2875 DIADNNPIEETVHY
+2875 DIADGDSYTITNDDGLRT
-2889 YSVNSSPDGDGLVV
+2889 YSVARQYDLGDD
-2903 TVYEKTGN
+2903 VYEVTISNGRGESLMTSKGDKIQKTFT
-2911 SEKAIGLDGEE
+2911 IGEE
-2922 AKDHKVG
+2922 YNSIDEAINDLLKQSLG
-2929 SVWEARDYINQV
+2929 SGEVSDAIADSNIYWLDNKKLWNNNSV
-2941 LSENGYDEELD
+2941 LS
-2952 PKKNVQT
+2952 T
-2959 SGYKYYLDN
+2959 KY
-2968 ARVNTYSF
+2968 ARKF

-2985 DNSGRLAVLH
+2985 DNSGRLAILH

-3052 VNNASNNN
+3052 ISNASSSN

>member
-32 VNLSIAAKQN
+32 VNLSVAAKQN

-62 NGILSQSMTFN
+62 NGILSQSMTFK

-89 GTTISQV
+89 GITISQV

-110 FTSLAQSIMS
+110 FTSLAQSIIS

-133 SFSATLTNSI
+133 SFSTTLTNSA

-155 QKEFSKAFEY
+155 QTEFSKAFEY
-165 SRKLDKSLND
+165 SRKLDKSLNE

-276 TTASSTEEIAEGL
+276 ATASSTDEIAEGL

-355 ALESIGVDIKNS
+355 ALAAIGVNIKDS

-395 VAQAVAGTRQYNQ
+395 VAQAVAGTRQYTQ
-408 LIALMDKWDVFQENL
+408 LVALMDKWDIFQENL
-423 NTAKGAKGSLQQ
+423 NTAKSAEGSLQQ
-435 QADIYAESWDAA
+435 QADIYAESWEAA
-447 SKNIKTSLEEIYSNL
+447 SKKVKTSLEEIYSNL
-462 IDSKAMVDLM
+462 IDSKTMVDLM

-508 PQISKYIDKVVDNFK
+508 PQISKYVDKVVDNFK

-547 IAGMDIRTP
+547 IAGMDIKTP

-605 QLTEEAEVTAK
+605 QLTEEAEVTAQ

-647 KVQSKKIREKITSE
+647 NVDSKKIREKITSE

-666 YAQNLP
+666 YAKNLP
-672 ENTLQEVYAK
+672 ENTLQELYAK

-759 DTKKLVEG
+759 DTKKLAEG

-787 DYNAAELAYAR
+787 DYNAAELAYAG

-829 ETLSTFYNS
+829 ETLSTLYNS

-862 KLITGQNVAGAD
+862 KLITGQNVAGVD

-913 ATDIAKISDALDRQH
+913 ATDVTKISDALDEQH

-969 GENFTNGANAMSSFA
+969 GENFANGANAMSNFA
-984 MAANSVYSFF
+984 MTANSAYSVF
-994 ESIEEMVSGDLKVN
+994 ESIEELFSGDLKLS
-1008 IGSLIGLV
+1008 IGSIIGLF

-1021 GISGVIQTK
+1021 SVSGFLQTK
-1030 KAFSQFSNMLSGT
+1030 KSFNQFSNMLSGT
-1043 IGNRATLKDQQ
+1043 IGNRATLKDQKA
-1054 VLENRRYNL
+1054 LEDRKYNL
-1063 VETKEN
+1063 AETKDN
-1069 IDASFNE
+1069 IDASFKE
-1076 YLEKKSVFGK
+1076 YLEKKSTFGK
-1086 DKNKQKRLSDF
+1086 DKGKQKRLSDF

-1110 DNLSEMSVDE
+1110 DNLSKMSVDE
-1120 RKEWLSKISGAKIDS
+1120 RKDWLSKISGAKIDS
-1135 QYRTRNS
+1135 QYRTRDS

-1177 IVETT
+1177 IVATT
-1182 QEVEGRGIQIASKVS
+1182 QAVEGRGIQIASKVS

-1207 QVATAAYAAYNLIH
+1207 QVATTAYAAYNLIH

-1297 VKALSGEYKN
+1297 VKALSGEYKS

-1313 SIESEKTEKTLN
+1313 SIESKKTEKTLN
-1325 SAKQEQKNYETALR
+1325 SAKQEQKNYEVALR

-1349 SSRRDFVN
+1349 AGRRDFVN
-1357 RIETI
+1357 GTETI
-1362 DLKGMV
+1362 DLRGMV
-1368 KRNAKEDNL
+1368 ARNSKEKNL
-1377 ANQLQKLGV
+1377 ASQLQELGV
-1386 EFINKDH
+1386 QFLTNDKIS
-1393 INLQSF
+1393 LQSL
-1399 VAAVKTDAEAIQ
+1399 ATAIKTDADAVQ
-1411 SVLNESDT
+1411 SVLNDSDT
-1419 SAARQLRQYLSSAKD
+1419 TAAKQLRQYLSSAKD
-1434 QVDGLTESINTAHE
+1434 QIDGLTESINTAHE
-1448 AQKTMIIDAQNFD
+1448 AQKTMIIDTQNFD
-1461 AIDSIEDYTTTWRN
+1461 AIDSIEDYTATWRN
-1475 MVYEALSKGVYDSI
+1475 MVHEALSKGVYDSI

-1514 IADTLAENT
+1514 VADTIMSNT
-1523 SGEVLKEVFEQKKNI
+1523 SKDIFKDIQNQKNEIDYTSIEEWAAEKYGAEVHYMNVKDLTDEFEQEKAAKKTG
-1538 DNLTSE
+1538 L
-1544 DYINELGDKAQYKY
+1544 EL
-1558 RTVGALQGG
+1558 
-1567 VGGGTPNESGS
+1567 
-1578 YTTDANLG
+1578 
-1586 IEEIDQDAVAEWREN
+1586 
-1601 KKRNYGLSNSLD
+1601 NSLQ
-1613 YYKSMTQALDK
+1613 YYESMTKALDN
-1624 YSVYEQS
+1624 YSTYEQS
-1631 FFTNFS
+1631 FFSDNFS
-1637 QKLSEAIGKNDG
+1637 QLLSEEMEKNNNNT
-1649 DIEKALS
+1649 EKALA
-1656 SLAEKMPNVFKEAA
+1656 SLAEKLPNVFEGSA

-1678 QTLVDGL
+1678 QTLIDGL

-1695 QKKQILDTL
+1695 QKKQVLNTL

-1756 KEADTY
+1756 KEAETY
-1762 KEKYKDQID
+1762 KETYKDQID
-1771 DYKDAQK
+1771 DYKEAQK

-1799 VDEFNGNDL
+1799 VDKFNGNDL

-1814 TIKNLKDV
+1814 AIKNLKDV

-1827 YGSDDSDVV
+1827 YGSNDSDVV

-1849 QLEKLDDLVKDLTI
+1849 QLEKLDDLVKDLTV

-1870 VIKAGEKAQEAN
+1870 VVKAGEKAQEAN
-1882 SSVIDDVQAGYKSLT
+1882 SSTIDNIQAGYKTLT

-1949 LADMAVSQAEIAVA
+1949 LADMAVSQARITVA
-1963 KVKSILSSDNV
+1963 KVESILSSDNV

-1981 GMTQKLTTSTMSYAE
+1981 EMTQKLTTSTMSYAE
-1996 SLIASA
+1996 TLIAEA
-2002 RGLATNNKE
+2002 RGLAAANTE

-2017 AMQQVMMYIDAQENA
+2017 AMQQVTMYIDAQENA

-2073 KKAIDEVVHAMERLE
+2073 KKAIDEVAHAMERLE
-2088 NEQGNLYGQE
+2088 DEQDNLYGQE

-2237 NFKSTFSDAGQEIE
+2237 NFKSTFSDAGQEIK
-2251 YALKKAQTFNLND
+2251 YALKKAQTFNLDD
-2264 GTLVSDIQKVEN
+2264 GTLASDIQKIEN
-2276 INYEIDQLKNGRTSD
+2276 INYEINQLQNGGTSD
-2291 LFSSLSEAENALKE
+2291 LFNSLSEAENALKE

-2324 WNSYLE
+2324 WNAYLD

-2346 EELNEELEHQANLIS
+2346 EELDEELEHQANLIS

-2372 AKLYDTQQKSNLAQ
+2372 AKLYDTQQKNNLAQ

-2414 AEKWLEKKKQAMQDL
+2414 AEKWLEKKRQAMQDL
-2429 RAEEETYIKTIQSKY
+2429 RSEEETYIKTIQSKY

-2460 GGVDTDWARTMYDL
+2460 GGVDTDWARTMYEL

-2571 NWSYQYVADEDNIAE
+2571 NWSYQYVADEDNVAE

-2591 LDAINDKYEYVKSA
+2591 LDAINEKYEYVKSA

-2763 ADYGADVDAG
+2763 EDYNADVDAG
-2773 CTAAG
+2773 CAAAG
-2778 EDFTDVGNAIDDV
+2778 EDFTDVGSAIDDV
-2791 SNAIDDLNGTTEDY
+2791 SNAIDDLDGTTEDY
-2805 IDNAEKLIDDYIDS
+2805 IDNAEKLIDDYINS

-2829 VKSIVEQNIDTMKKY
+2829 VKAIVEQNIETMKKY
-2844 ELATN
+2844 ELA
-2849 NATAAY
+2849 
-2855 NSLNAAKSSS
+2855 AKSASTVKTPAAATPSS
-2865 GNSGG
+2865 GDNGSG
-2870 SGNST
+2870 GNST
-2875 DIADNNPIEETVHY
+2875 DIADGDSYTITNDDGLRT
-2889 YSVNSSPDGDGLVV
+2889 YSVARQYDLGDD
-2903 TVYEKTGN
+2903 VYEVTISNGRGESLMTSKGDKIQKTFT
-2911 SEKAIGLDGEE
+2911 IGEE
-2922 AKDHKVG
+2922 YNSIDEAINDLLKQSLG
-2929 SVWEARDYINQV
+2929 SGEVSDAIADSNIYW
-2941 LSENGYDEELD
+2941 
-2952 PKKNVQT
+2952 
-2959 SGYKYYLDN
+2959 LDN
-2968 ARVNTYSF
+2968 KKLWNNNSALSTKYARKF

-2985 DNSGRLAVLH
+2985 DNSGRLAILH

-3047 YLSSN
+3047 YLSSS
-3052 VNNASNNN
+3052 VSNASNNN

>member
-32 VNLSIAAKQN
+32 VNLSVAAKQN

-62 NGILSQSMTFN
+62 NGILSQSMTFK

-133 SFSATLTNSI
+133 SFSTTLTNSV

-183 SDNMAKFAKQA
+183 ADNMAKFAKQA

-276 TTASSTEEIAEGL
+276 ATASSTDEIAAGL

-355 ALESIGVDIKNS
+355 ALESIGVNIKDS
-367 KGEIRDMDD
+367 KGEVRDMDD

-395 VAQAVAGTRQYNQ
+395 VAQAVAGTRQYSQ

-423 NTAKGAKGSLQQ
+423 NTAKGAKGSLQR

-462 IDSKAMVDLM
+462 INSKAMVDLM

-547 IAGMDIRTP
+547 IAGMDIRTS

-605 QLTEEAEVTAK
+605 QLEEEAEVTAK

-647 KVQSKKIREKITSE
+647 KVQSKKVREKITSE

-759 DTKKLVEG
+759 DTKKLAEG

-787 DYNAAELAYAR
+787 DYNAAELAYAG
-798 NETNISTSNKVL
+798 NETKISTSNKIL
-810 NLFDMNK
+810 NLFDLDK

-838 SNENKRMIDDLMKLN
+838 SKDNKRIIDDLMKLN
-853 EYKKEGNIK
+853 EYKKEGKIK

-890 SYLTNRDTLSG
+890 SYLTNRDTLSS

-928 KAIEASDK
+928 KVIEASDK

-969 GENFTNGANAMSSFA
+969 GENFTNSANAMSSFA

-1021 GISGVIQTK
+1021 GISGVIRTK

-1043 IGNRATLKDQQ
+1043 IGNRATLKDQKA
-1054 VLENRRYNL
+1054 LEDRKYNL
-1063 VETKEN
+1063 AETKDN
-1069 IDASFNE
+1069 IDASFSE

-1086 DKNKQKRLSDF
+1086 DKDKQKRLSDF

-1135 QYRTRNS
+1135 KYRTRDS

-1157 WANFTESLKQRKAA
+1157 WTNFTESLKQRKAA

-1197 KAMGAIGIAV
+1197 KAIGVIGIAV
-1207 QVATAAYAAYNLIH
+1207 QVATAAYTAYNLAH
-1221 KAVVANLQKEAEE
+1221 KAVVAILQKEAEE

-1313 SIESEKTEKTLN
+1313 SIESKKTEKTLN
-1325 SAKQEQKNYETALR
+1325 SAKQEQKNYEIALK

-1349 SSRRDFVN
+1349 SGRRDFVN
-1357 RIETI
+1357 GTETI

-1368 KRNAKEDNL
+1368 AKNSKEKNL
-1377 ANQLQKLGV
+1377 ASQLQELGV
-1386 EFINKDH
+1386 QFLTDDKIS
-1393 INLQSF
+1393 LQSL
-1399 VAAVKTDAEAIQ
+1399 ATAIKTDADAVQ
-1411 SVLNESDT
+1411 SVLNDSDT
-1419 SAARQLRQYLSSAKD
+1419 SAAKQLRQYLSSAKD
-1434 QVDGLTESINTAHE
+1434 QIDGLTESIDTAHE
-1448 AQKTMIIDAQNFD
+1448 AQKTMIVDAQNFD
-1461 AIDSIEDYTTTWRN
+1461 AINSIEDYTTTWRN
-1475 MVYEALSKGVYDSI
+1475 MVHEALSKGVYDSI

-1514 IADTLAENT
+1514 VADTIMSNT
-1523 SGEVLKEVFEQKKNI
+1523 SKDIFKDIKNQKNEIDYTSIEEWAAEKYGAEVHYMNVKDLTDEFEQEKSEKKTG
-1538 DNLTSE
+1538 L
-1544 DYINELGDKAQYKY
+1544 EL
-1558 RTVGALQGG
+1558 
-1567 VGGGTPNESGS
+1567 
-1578 YTTDANLG
+1578 
-1586 IEEIDQDAVAEWREN
+1586 
-1601 KKRNYGLSNSLD
+1601 NSLQ
-1613 YYKSMTQALDK
+1613 YYESMTKALDN
-1624 YSVYEQS
+1624 YSTYEQS
-1631 FFTNFS
+1631 FFSDNFS
-1637 QKLSEAIGKNDG
+1637 QLLSEAMEKNSNNT
-1649 DIEKALS
+1649 EKALA
-1656 SLAEKMPNVFKEAA
+1656 SLAEKFPNVFKGSA

-1756 KEADTY
+1756 LEADTY
-1762 KEKYKDQID
+1762 KAKYKEQID

-1778 ELELLSEDSDANFT
+1778 ELELLSEDSKANFT
-1792 QEDIGKL
+1792 QEDINNL
-1799 VDEFNGNDL
+1799 LDDFNGNDL
-1808 SGLNED
+1808 SGLNDTKD

-1827 YGSDDSDVV
+1827 YDSDVI

-1841 LSNKKYSD
+1841 LSNKKYAD
-1849 QLEKLDDLVKDLTI
+1849 QLEKLDDLVKDLTV

-1870 VIKAGEKAQEAN
+1870 VVKAGEQAQKAN
-1882 SSVIDDVQAGYKSLT
+1882 SSVIDDIQAGYKSLT
-1897 SAMKDYNSNGYF
+1897 SAMKDYNANGYF

-1924 LSALEWDGNQFKL
+1924 LSALEWDGSQFKL

-1949 LADMAVSQAEIAVA
+1949 LADMAVSQARITVA
-1963 KVKSILSSDNV
+1963 KVESILSSDNV

-1981 GMTQKLTTSTMSYAE
+1981 GMTQKLTTSTMGYAE

-2073 KKAIDEVVHAMERLE
+2073 KKAIDEVAHAMERLE
-2088 NEQGNLYGQE
+2088 DEQDNLYGQE

-2264 GTLVSDIQKVEN
+2264 GTLASDIQKVEN
-2276 INYEIDQLKNGRTSD
+2276 INYEIDQLKNGGTSD

-2444 NNTIDSIIQ
+2444 NNTIDNIIK

-2733 QAMADAWNADDGM
+2733 RAMADAWNADDGM

-2773 CTAAG
+2773 CAAAG

-2791 SNAIDDLNGTTEDY
+2791 SNAIDDLDGTTEDY
-2805 IDNAEKLIDDYIDS
+2805 IDNAEKLIDNYIDS
-2819 LKELESQWKE
+2819 LRELESQWKE

-2855 NSLNAAKSSS
+2855 NNLTAAKSNSN
-2865 GNSGG
+2865 NSGG
-2870 SGNST
+2870 GTST
-2875 DIADNNPIEETVHY
+2875 NIADNDSYTITNDDGLRT
-2889 YSVNSSPDGDGLVV
+2889 YSVARQYDLGDD
-2903 TVYEKTGN
+2903 VYEVTISNGQGQTLTTSKGDKIQKTITIGEDYN
-2911 SEKAIGLDGEE
+2911 SIDEAINDLLKQSLGSGEVSDAIADSNIYWLDN
-2922 AKDHKVG
+2922 KKLWDNN
-2929 SVWEARDYINQV
+2929 SV
-2941 LSENGYDEELD
+2941 LS
-2952 PKKNVQT
+2952 T
-2959 SGYKYYLDN
+2959 KY
-2968 ARVNTYSF
+2968 ARKF

-2985 DNSGRLAVLH
+2985 DNSGKLAILH

-3052 VNNASNNN
+3052 VTNASNNN

>member
-32 VNLSIAAKQN
+32 VNLSVAAKQN

-62 NGILSQSMTFN
+62 NGILSQSMTFK

-133 SFSATLTNSI
+133 SFSTTLTNSA

-155 QKEFSKAFEY
+155 QTEFSKAFEY
-165 SRKLDKSLND
+165 SRKLDKSLNE

-276 TTASSTEEIAEGL
+276 ATASSTDEIAEGL

-355 ALESIGVDIKNS
+355 ALEAIGVNIKDS

-395 VAQAVAGTRQYNQ
+395 VAQAVAGTRQYSQ

-423 NTAKGAKGSLQQ
+423 NTAKGAEGSLQQ

-447 SKNIKTSLEEIYSNL
+447 SKKIKTSLEEIYSNL
-462 IDSKAMVDLM
+462 IDSKTMVDLM

-508 PQISKYIDKVVDNFK
+508 PQISKYVDKVVDNFK

-547 IAGMDIRTP
+547 IAGMDMSTP

-621 NKARHAASDDISS
+621 NKARHAASDDVSS

-647 KVQSKKIREKITSE
+647 NVNSKKIREKVTSE

-672 ENTLQEVYAK
+672 ENTLQELYAK

-717 MIHQVDPAD
+717 MIHQIDPAD

-759 DTKKLVEG
+759 DTKKLAEG

-780 LQNQFFE
+780 LQKQFFE
-787 DYNAAELAYAR
+787 DYNAAELAYAG

-829 ETLSTFYNS
+829 ETLSTLYNS
-838 SNENKRMIDDLMKLN
+838 SNENKRMIDNLMKLD

-862 KLITGQNVAGAD
+862 KLITGQDVAGAD
-874 KTDYAHMLQMI
+874 KTDYARMLHMI

-913 ATDIAKISDALDRQH
+913 ATDVTKISDALDEQH
-928 KAIEASDK
+928 KEIEASDK

-969 GENFTNGANAMSSFA
+969 GENFANGANAMSNFA
-984 MAANSVYSFF
+984 MTANSAYSVF
-994 ESIEEMVSGDLKVN
+994 ESIEELFSGDLKLSM
-1008 IGSLIGLV
+1008 GSIIGLF

-1021 GISGVIQTK
+1021 SISGVIQTK

-1043 IGNRATLKDQQ
+1043 IGNRVTLKDQK
-1054 VLENRRYNL
+1054 VLEDRKYNL
-1063 VETKEN
+1063 AETKDN
-1069 IDASFNE
+1069 IDASFSE
-1076 YLEKKSVFGK
+1076 YLEKKSIFGK
-1086 DKNKQKRLSDF
+1086 DKGKQKRLSDF
-1097 TSLIGESQTIDLP
+1097 TSLIGESQTINLP

-1120 RKEWLSKISGAKIDS
+1120 RKDWLSKISGAKIDS
-1135 QYRTRNS
+1135 QYRTRDS
-1142 RLTGITK
+1142 KLTGITK

-1157 WANFTESLKQRKAA
+1157 WANFTESLKQRRAA

-1177 IVETT
+1177 IVATT
-1182 QEVEGRGIQIASKVS
+1182 QVVEGRGIQIASKVS
-1197 KAMGAIGIAV
+1197 KAMGAIGVAV

-1297 VKALSGEYKN
+1297 VKALNGEYKS

-1325 SAKQEQKNYETALR
+1325 SAKQEQKNYETALK
-1339 DQLSASAEED
+1339 DQLSASVEED
-1349 SSRRDFVN
+1349 SGRRDFVN
-1357 RIETI
+1357 GTETI
-1362 DLKGMV
+1362 DLRGMV
-1368 KRNAKEDNL
+1368 ARNSKEKNL
-1377 ANQLQKLGV
+1377 ASQLQELGV
-1386 EFINKDH
+1386 QFLTNDKIS
-1393 INLQSF
+1393 LQSL
-1399 VAAVKTDAEAIQ
+1399 ATAVKTDADAVQ
-1411 SVLNESDT
+1411 AVLNDSDT
-1419 SAARQLRQYLSSAKD
+1419 AAAKQLRQYLSSAKD
-1434 QVDGLTESINTAHE
+1434 QIDGLTESIDTAHE
-1448 AQKTMIIDAQNFD
+1448 AQKTMIVDAQNFD

-1475 MVYEALSKGVYDSI
+1475 MVHEALSSGVYDSI

-1514 IADTLAENT
+1514 VADTIMSNT
-1523 SGEVLKEVFEQKKNI
+1523 SKDIFKDIQNQKDKIDYTSIEEWAAEKYGAEVHYMNVKDLTDEFEQEKAEKKTG
-1538 DNLTSE
+1538 L
-1544 DYINELGDKAQYKY
+1544 EL
-1558 RTVGALQGG
+1558 
-1567 VGGGTPNESGS
+1567 
-1578 YTTDANLG
+1578 
-1586 IEEIDQDAVAEWREN
+1586 
-1601 KKRNYGLSNSLD
+1601 NSLQ
-1613 YYKSMTQALDK
+1613 YYESMTKALDN
-1624 YSVYEQS
+1624 YSTYEQS
-1631 FFTNFS
+1631 FFSDNFS
-1637 QKLSEAIGKNDG
+1637 QLLSEAMEKNNNNT
-1649 DIEKALS
+1649 EKALA
-1656 SLAEKMPNVFKEAA
+1656 SLAEKMPNVFKGSA

-1756 KEADTY
+1756 LEAETY
-1762 KEKYKDQID
+1762 KKTYESQIN

-1792 QEDIGKL
+1792 QEDITKL
-1799 VDEFNGNDL
+1799 VDDFNGNDL
-1808 SGLNED
+1808 SGLNND
-1814 TIKNLKDV
+1814 TINNLKEV
-1822 MKNQG
+1822 MASQG
-1827 YGSDDSDVV
+1827 YGSDNNDVID
-1836 NFFKK
+1836 FFKK
-1841 LSNKKYSD
+1841 LSNKKYAD
-1849 QLEKLDDLVKDLTI
+1849 QLEKLDDLVKDLTV
-1863 DSEDWNK
+1863 DSDDWNK
-1870 VIKAGEKAQEAN
+1870 VVKAGEKAQEAN
-1882 SSVIDDVQAGYKSLT
+1882 SSVIDDIQAGYKTLT
-1897 SAMKDYNSNGYF
+1897 SAMKDYNANGYF

-1924 LSALEWDGNQFKL
+1924 LSALEWDGSQFKL

-1981 GMTQKLTTSTMSYAE
+1981 EMTQKLTTSTMSYAE
-1996 SLIASA
+1996 TLIAEA
-2002 RGLATNNKE
+2002 RGLAAANTE

-2017 AMQQVMMYIDAQENA
+2017 AMQQVTMYIDAQENA

-2073 KKAIDEVVHAMERLE
+2073 KKAIDEVAHAMERLE
-2088 NEQGNLYGQE
+2088 DEQDNLYGQE

-2251 YALKKAQTFNLND
+2251 YALKKAQTFNLDD
-2264 GTLVSDIQKVEN
+2264 GTLASDIQKVEN
-2276 INYEIDQLKNGRTSD
+2276 INYEINQLQNGGTSD

-2324 WNSYLE
+2324 WNAYLE

-2346 EELNEELEHQANLIS
+2346 EELNEELEHQADLIS

-2414 AEKWLEKKKQAMQDL
+2414 AEKWLEKKRQAMQDL
-2429 RAEEETYIKTIQSKY
+2429 RSEEETYIKTIQSKY

-2517 IMDEQLANLEKKAT
+2517 IMDEQLANLEKKST
-2531 LTEYDIGLAEKAL
+2531 LTEYDIGLAEKEL

-2571 NWSYQYVADEDNIAE
+2571 NWSYQYVADEDNVAE

-2605 NQQALDDLL
+2605 NQQALEDLL

-2763 ADYGADVDAG
+2763 ADYGVDVDAG
-2773 CTAAG
+2773 CVAAG

-2791 SNAIDDLNGTTEDY
+2791 SNAIDDLDGTTEDY
-2805 IDNAEKLIDDYIDS
+2805 IDNAEKLIDDYINS

-2829 VKSIVEQNIDTMKKY
+2829 VKSIVEQNIEAMKKY

-2849 NATAAY
+2849 SATTAY
-2855 NSLNAAKSSS
+2855 NNLTAAKSNSN
-2865 GNSGG
+2865 NSGG
-2870 SGNST
+2870 GDST
-2875 DIADNNPIEETVHY
+2875 EIADNNPPEETVHY
-2889 YSVNSSPDGDGLVV
+2889 YSVDTAPDGDGLVV
-2903 TVYEKTGN
+2903 TVYEKTGKN
-2911 SEKAIGLDGEE
+2911 EKAIGLDGEE
-2922 AKDHKVG
+2922 AKDHRVG

-2941 LSENGYDEELD
+2941 LSENGYNEELD
-2952 PKKNVQT
+2952 PQKNVQT

-2976 DTGGYTGEW
+2976 NTGGYTGEW
-2985 DNSGRLAVLH
+2985 DNSGRLAILH

-3039 SIRPVGAD
+3039 SIHPVSAD
-3047 YLSSN
+3047 YLSSS
-3052 VNNASNNN
+3052 VSNASSSN

>member
-32 VNLSIAAKQN
+32 VNLSVAAKQN

-62 NGILSQSMTFN
+62 NGILSQSMTFK

-89 GTTISQV
+89 GITISQV

-133 SFSATLTNSI
+133 SFSTTLTNSA

-155 QKEFSKAFEY
+155 QTEFSKAFEY
-165 SRKLDKSLND
+165 SRKLDKSLNE

-276 TTASSTEEIAEGL
+276 ATASSTDEIAEGL

-355 ALESIGVDIKNS
+355 ALAAIGVNIKDS

-395 VAQAVAGTRQYNQ
+395 VAQAVAGTRQYTQ
-408 LIALMDKWDVFQENL
+408 LVALMDKWDIFQENL
-423 NTAKGAKGSLQQ
+423 NTAKSAEGSLQQ
-435 QADIYAESWDAA
+435 QADIYAESWEAA
-447 SKNIKTSLEEIYSNL
+447 SKKVKTSLEEIYSNL
-462 IDSKAMVDLM
+462 IDSKTMVDLM

-508 PQISKYIDKVVDNFK
+508 PQISKYVDKVVDNFK

-547 IAGMDIRTP
+547 IAGMDIKTP

-605 QLTEEAEVTAK
+605 QLTEEAEVTAQ

-647 KVQSKKIREKITSE
+647 NVDSKKIREKITSE

-666 YAQNLP
+666 YAKNLP
-672 ENTLQEVYAK
+672 ENTLQELYAK

-759 DTKKLVEG
+759 DTKKLAEG

-787 DYNAAELAYAR
+787 DYNAAELAYAG

-829 ETLSTFYNS
+829 ETLSTLYNS

-862 KLITGQNVAGAD
+862 KLITGQNVAGVD

-913 ATDIAKISDALDRQH
+913 ATDVTKISDALDEQH

-969 GENFTNGANAMSSFA
+969 GENFANGANAMSNFA
-984 MAANSVYSFF
+984 MTANSAYSVF
-994 ESIEEMVSGDLKVN
+994 ESIEELFSGDLKLS
-1008 IGSLIGLV
+1008 IGSIIGLF

-1021 GISGVIQTK
+1021 SVSGFLQTK
-1030 KAFSQFSNMLSGT
+1030 KSFNQFSNMLSGT
-1043 IGNRATLKDQQ
+1043 IGNRATLKDQKA
-1054 VLENRRYNL
+1054 LEDRKYNL
-1063 VETKEN
+1063 AETKDN
-1069 IDASFNE
+1069 IDASFKE
-1076 YLEKKSVFGK
+1076 YLEKKSTFGK
-1086 DKNKQKRLSDF
+1086 DKGKQKRLSDF

-1110 DNLSEMSVDE
+1110 DNLSKMSVDE
-1120 RKEWLSKISGAKIDS
+1120 RKDWLSKISGAKIDS
-1135 QYRTRNS
+1135 QYRTRDS

-1177 IVETT
+1177 IVATT
-1182 QEVEGRGIQIASKVS
+1182 QAVEGRGIQIASKVS

-1207 QVATAAYAAYNLIH
+1207 QVATTAYAAYNLIH

-1297 VKALSGEYKN
+1297 VKALSGEYKS

-1313 SIESEKTEKTLN
+1313 SIESKKTEKTLN
-1325 SAKQEQKNYETALR
+1325 SAKQEQKNYEVALR

-1349 SSRRDFVN
+1349 AGRRDFVN
-1357 RIETI
+1357 GTETI
-1362 DLKGMV
+1362 DLRGMV
-1368 KRNAKEDNL
+1368 ARNSKEKNL
-1377 ANQLQKLGV
+1377 ASQLQELGV
-1386 EFINKDH
+1386 QFLTNDKIS
-1393 INLQSF
+1393 LQSL
-1399 VAAVKTDAEAIQ
+1399 ATAIKTDADAVQ
-1411 SVLNESDT
+1411 SVLNDSDT
-1419 SAARQLRQYLSSAKD
+1419 TAAKQLRQYLSSAKD
-1434 QVDGLTESINTAHE
+1434 QIDGLTESINTAHE
-1448 AQKTMIIDAQNFD
+1448 AQKTMIIDTQNFD
-1461 AIDSIEDYTTTWRN
+1461 AIDSIEDYTATWRN
-1475 MVYEALSKGVYDSI
+1475 MVHEALSKGVYDSI

-1514 IADTLAENT
+1514 VADTIMSNT
-1523 SGEVLKEVFEQKKNI
+1523 SKDIFKDIQNQKNEIDYTSIEEWAAEKYGAEVHYMNVKDLTDEFEQEKAAKKTG
-1538 DNLTSE
+1538 L
-1544 DYINELGDKAQYKY
+1544 EL
-1558 RTVGALQGG
+1558 
-1567 VGGGTPNESGS
+1567 
-1578 YTTDANLG
+1578 
-1586 IEEIDQDAVAEWREN
+1586 
-1601 KKRNYGLSNSLD
+1601 NSLQ
-1613 YYKSMTQALDK
+1613 YYESMTKALDN
-1624 YSVYEQS
+1624 YSTYEQS
-1631 FFTNFS
+1631 FFSDNFS
-1637 QKLSEAIGKNDG
+1637 QLLSEEMEKNNNNT
-1649 DIEKALS
+1649 EKALA
-1656 SLAEKMPNVFKEAA
+1656 SLAEKLPNVFEGSA

-1678 QTLVDGL
+1678 QTLIDGL

-1695 QKKQILDTL
+1695 QKKQVLNTL

-1756 KEADTY
+1756 KEAETY
-1762 KEKYKDQID
+1762 KETYKDQID
-1771 DYKDAQK
+1771 DYKEAQK

-1799 VDEFNGNDL
+1799 VDKFNGNDL

-1814 TIKNLKDV
+1814 AIKNLKDV

-1827 YGSDDSDVV
+1827 YGSNDSDVV

-1849 QLEKLDDLVKDLTI
+1849 QLEKLDDLVKDLTV

-1870 VIKAGEKAQEAN
+1870 VVKAGEKAQEAN
-1882 SSVIDDVQAGYKSLT
+1882 SSTIDNIQAGYKTLT

-1949 LADMAVSQAEIAVA
+1949 LADMAVSQARITVA
-1963 KVKSILSSDNV
+1963 KVESILSSDNV

-1981 GMTQKLTTSTMSYAE
+1981 EMTQKLTTSTMSYAE
-1996 SLIASA
+1996 TLIAEA
-2002 RGLATNNKE
+2002 RGLAAANTE

-2017 AMQQVMMYIDAQENA
+2017 AMQQVTMYIDAQENA

-2073 KKAIDEVVHAMERLE
+2073 KKAIDEVAHAMERLE
-2088 NEQGNLYGQE
+2088 DEQDNLYGQE

-2237 NFKSTFSDAGQEIE
+2237 NFKSTFSDAGQEIK
-2251 YALKKAQTFNLND
+2251 YALKKAQTFNLDD
-2264 GTLVSDIQKVEN
+2264 GTLASDIQKIEN
-2276 INYEIDQLKNGRTSD
+2276 INYEINQLQNGGTSD
-2291 LFSSLSEAENALKE
+2291 LFNSLSEAENALKE

-2324 WNSYLE
+2324 WNAYLD

-2346 EELNEELEHQANLIS
+2346 EELDEELEHQANLIS

-2372 AKLYDTQQKSNLAQ
+2372 AKLYDTQQKNNLAQ

-2414 AEKWLEKKKQAMQDL
+2414 AEKWLEKKRQAMQDL
-2429 RAEEETYIKTIQSKY
+2429 RSEEETYIKTIQSKY

-2460 GGVDTDWARTMYDL
+2460 GGVDTDWARTMYEL

-2571 NWSYQYVADEDNIAE
+2571 NWSYQYVADEDNVAE

-2591 LDAINDKYEYVKSA
+2591 LDAINEKYEYVKSA

-2763 ADYGADVDAG
+2763 EDYNADVDAG
-2773 CTAAG
+2773 CAAAG
-2778 EDFTDVGNAIDDV
+2778 EDFTDVGSAIDDV
-2791 SNAIDDLNGTTEDY
+2791 SNAIDDLDGTTEDY
-2805 IDNAEKLIDDYIDS
+2805 IDNAEKLIDDYINS

-2829 VKSIVEQNIDTMKKY
+2829 VKAIVEQNIETMKKY
-2844 ELATN
+2844 ELA
-2849 NATAAY
+2849 
-2855 NSLNAAKSSS
+2855 AKSASTVKTPAAATPSS
-2865 GNSGG
+2865 GDNGSG
-2870 SGNST
+2870 GNST
-2875 DIADNNPIEETVHY
+2875 DIADGDSYTITNDDGLRT
-2889 YSVNSSPDGDGLVV
+2889 YSVARQYDLGDD
-2903 TVYEKTGN
+2903 VYEVTISNGRGESLMTSKGDKIQKTFT
-2911 SEKAIGLDGEE
+2911 IGEE
-2922 AKDHKVG
+2922 YNSIDEAINDLLKQSLG
-2929 SVWEARDYINQV
+2929 SGEVSDAIADSNIYW
-2941 LSENGYDEELD
+2941 
-2952 PKKNVQT
+2952 
-2959 SGYKYYLDN
+2959 LDN
-2968 ARVNTYSF
+2968 KKLWNNNSALSTKYAKKF

-2985 DNSGRLAVLH
+2985 DNSGRLAILH

-3047 YLSSN
+3047 YLSSS
-3052 VNNASNNN
+3052 VSNASNNN

>member
-32 VNLSIAAKQN
+32 VNLSVAAKQN

-62 NGILSQSMTFN
+62 NGILSQSMTFK

-133 SFSATLTNSI
+133 SFSTTLTNSA

-155 QKEFSKAFEY
+155 QTEFSKAFEY
-165 SRKLDKSLND
+165 SRKLDKSLNE

-276 TTASSTEEIAEGL
+276 ATASSTDEIAEGL

-355 ALESIGVDIKNS
+355 ALESIGVNIKDS
-367 KGEIRDMDD
+367 KGEVRDMDD

-395 VAQAVAGTRQYNQ
+395 VAQAVAGTRQYSQ

-423 NTAKGAKGSLQQ
+423 NIAKGAEGSLQQ

-447 SKNIKTSLEEIYSNL
+447 SKKIKTSLEEIYSNL
-462 IDSKAMVDLM
+462 IDSKTMVDLM

-508 PQISKYIDKVVDNFK
+508 PQISKYVDKVVDNFK
-523 IKFGIMGKEIEA
+523 IKFGIMSKEIEA

-634 IGQRFKSTNLSLD
+634 IGQRFKSTNLFLD
-647 KVQSKKIREKITSE
+647 KVQSKKVREKITSE

-726 ENGNYRFSEK
+726 VNGNYRFSEK

-759 DTKKLVEG
+759 DTKKLAEG

-787 DYNAAELAYAR
+787 DYNAAELAYAG

-829 ETLSTFYNS
+829 ETLSTLYNS

-862 KLITGQNVAGAD
+862 KLITGQNVTGAD

-913 ATDIAKISDALDRQH
+913 ATDVTKISDALDEQH

-969 GENFTNGANAMSSFA
+969 GENFANGASAMSSFA
-984 MAANSVYSFF
+984 MTANSAYSVF
-994 ESIEEMVSGDLKVN
+994 ESIEELFSGDLKLS
-1008 IGSLIGLV
+1008 IGSIIGLF

-1021 GISGVIQTK
+1021 SVSGFLQTK
-1030 KAFSQFSNMLSGT
+1030 KSFNQFSNMLSGT
-1043 IGNRATLKDQQ
+1043 IGNRATLKDQKA
-1054 VLENRRYNL
+1054 LEDRKYNL
-1063 VETKEN
+1063 AETKDS
-1069 IDASFNE
+1069 IDASFKE

-1086 DKNKQKRLSDF
+1086 DKGKQKKLSDF
-1097 TSLIGESQTIDLP
+1097 ASLIGESQTIDLP
-1110 DNLSEMSVDE
+1110 DNLSKMSADE
-1120 RKEWLSKISGAKIDS
+1120 RKDWLSKVSGAKIDS
-1135 QYRTRNS
+1135 QYRTRDS

-1149 GLITNDDE
+1149 GLIINDNE
-1157 WANFTESLKQRKAA
+1157 WANFTENLKQRKAA

-1177 IVETT
+1177 IVATT
-1182 QEVEGRGIQIASKVS
+1182 QAVEGRGIQIASKVS

-1207 QVATAAYAAYNLIH
+1207 QVATAAYAAYNLAH
-1221 KAVVANLQKEAEE
+1221 KAVVAILQKEAEE

-1276 ASALKRQSYD
+1276 ASALKKQSYD

-1297 VKALSGEYKN
+1297 VKALSGEYKS

-1313 SIESEKTEKTLN
+1313 SIESKKTEKTLN
-1325 SAKQEQKNYETALR
+1325 SAKQEQKNYEIALK

-1349 SSRRDFVN
+1349 SGRRDFVN
-1357 RIETI
+1357 GTETI
-1362 DLKGMV
+1362 DLRGMV
-1368 KRNAKEDNL
+1368 ARNSKEKNL
-1377 ANQLQKLGV
+1377 ASQLQELGV
-1386 EFINKDH
+1386 QFLTNDKIS
-1393 INLQSF
+1393 LQSL
-1399 VAAVKTDAEAIQ
+1399 ATAIKTDADAVQ
-1411 SVLNESDT
+1411 SVLNDSDT
-1419 SAARQLRQYLSSAKD
+1419 SAAKQLRQYLSSAKD
-1434 QVDGLTESINTAHE
+1434 QIDGLTESIDTAHE
-1448 AQKTMIIDAQNFD
+1448 AQKTMIVDAQNFD
-1461 AIDSIEDYTTTWRN
+1461 AINSIEDYTTTWRN
-1475 MVYEALSKGVYDSI
+1475 MVHEALSKGVYDSI

-1514 IADTLAENT
+1514 VADTIMSNT
-1523 SGEVLKEVFEQKKNI
+1523 SKDIFKDIKNQKDEIDYTSIEEWAAEKYGAEVHYMNVKDLTDEFEQEKAEKKTG
-1538 DNLTSE
+1538 L
-1544 DYINELGDKAQYKY
+1544 EL
-1558 RTVGALQGG
+1558 
-1567 VGGGTPNESGS
+1567 
-1578 YTTDANLG
+1578 
-1586 IEEIDQDAVAEWREN
+1586 
-1601 KKRNYGLSNSLD
+1601 NSLD
-1613 YYKSMTQALDK
+1613 YYESMTKALDN
-1624 YSVYEQS
+1624 YSTYEQS
-1631 FFTNFS
+1631 FFSDNFS
-1637 QKLSEAIGKNDG
+1637 QLLSEAMEKNNNNT
-1649 DIEKALS
+1649 EKALA
-1656 SLAEKMPNVFKEAA
+1656 SLAEKLPNVFKGSA

-1685 ITDKTELTDK
+1685 LTDKTELTDK

-1716 DEKTLNNMDYS
+1716 DEKTLNNMDWS
-1727 SQATLMAAF
+1727 SQATLMASF

-1756 KEADTY
+1756 LEADTY
-1762 KEKYKDQID
+1762 KAKYKEQID

-1778 ELELLSEDSDANFT
+1778 ELELLSEDSKANFT
-1792 QEDIGKL
+1792 QEDINNL
-1799 VDEFNGNDL
+1799 LDDFNGNDL
-1808 SGLNED
+1808 SGLNDTKD
-1814 TIKNLKDV
+1814 TIRNLKDV

-1827 YGSDDSDVV
+1827 YDSDDSDVV
-1836 NFFKK
+1836 DFFKK

-1849 QLEKLDDLVKDLTI
+1849 QLEKLDNLVKDLTV

-1870 VIKAGEKAQEAN
+1870 VVKAGEKAQEAN
-1882 SSVIDDVQAGYKSLT
+1882 SSVIDEIQTGYKTLT
-1897 SAMKDYNSNGYF
+1897 SAMKDYNANGYF

-1924 LSALEWDGNQFKL
+1924 LSALEWDGSQFKL

-1949 LADMAVSQAEIAVA
+1949 LADMAVSQARITVA
-1963 KVKSILSSDNV
+1963 KVESILSSDNV

-1981 GMTQKLTTSTMSYAE
+1981 EMTQKLTTSTMSYAE
-1996 SLIASA
+1996 TLIAEA
-2002 RGLATNNKE
+2002 RGLAAANTE

-2017 AMQQVMMYIDAQENA
+2017 AMQQVTMYIDAQENA

-2045 HFDKIMGSSASSSK
+2045 HFDKIMGSSSAASSSK

-2073 KKAIDEVVHAMERLE
+2073 KKAIDEVAHAMERLE
-2088 NEQGNLYGQE
+2088 DEQDNLYGQE

-2264 GTLVSDIQKVEN
+2264 GTLASDIQKVEN
-2276 INYEIDQLKNGRTSD
+2276 INYEIDQLKNGGTSD

-2324 WNSYLE
+2324 WNAYLE

-2372 AKLYDTQQKSNLAQ
+2372 AKLYDTQQKNNLAQ

-2429 RAEEETYIKTIQSKY
+2429 RSEEETYIKTIQSKY
-2444 NNTIDSIIQ
+2444 NNTIDSIIK

-2460 GGVDTDWARTMYDL
+2460 GGVDTDWARTMYEL

-2571 NWSYQYVADEDNIAE
+2571 NWSYQYVADEDNVAE

-2650 GEEGILTQAYQ
+2650 GKEGILTQAYQ

-2763 ADYGADVDAG
+2763 GDYNADVDAG
-2773 CTAAG
+2773 CAAAG
-2778 EDFTDVGNAIDDV
+2778 EDFTDVGGAIDDV
-2791 SNAIDDLNGTTEDY
+2791 SNAIDDLDGTTEDY
-2805 IDNAEKLIDDYIDS
+2805 IDNAEKLIDDYINS

-2829 VKSIVEQNIDTMKKY
+2829 VKAIVEQNIETMKKY
-2844 ELATN
+2844 ELA
-2849 NATAAY
+2849 
-2855 NSLNAAKSSS
+2855 AKSASTVKTPAAAAPSS
-2865 GNSGG
+2865 GGG
-2870 SGNST
+2870 GGGNST
-2875 DIADNNPIEETVHY
+2875 DIADNNPPEETVHY
-2889 YSVNSSPDGDGLVV
+2889 YSVDSAPDGDGLVV
-2903 TVYEKTGN
+2903 TVYERTGN
-2911 SEKAIGLDGEE
+2911 SEKAIGRDGEE
-2922 AKDHKVG
+2922 PKDYRDHRIS

-2941 LSENGYDEELD
+2941 LSDNGYDEELD
-2952 PKKNVQT
+2952 PNVNVQT

-2985 DNSGRLAVLH
+2985 DNSGKLAILH

-3039 SIRPVGAD
+3039 SIHPVSAD

-3052 VNNASNNN
+3052 VSNASSSN